1 MNRKKHSTPPAETL
15 NGCVRFR
22 RTVLFAAVLQAMLP
36 VLTAC
41 SDAVAGAQ
49 ATRAAQEAQAAHTP
63 AQKNAR
69 PRSPFRVDREAAPAP
84 QAATA
89 SRSPFRVDRETGGLS
104 PSPAPVSADD
114 LPSLGSDPAGDS
126 ADDMNASRQAVRLA
140 QEHRDAQQD
149 GAAPLASA
157 ASTAGALLQNTH
169 TGDAAA
175 SMARGMATGKA
186 NQTVQDWLSQFGNAR
201 VQLNADSDFSLK
213 NSALDLLHPWYETP
227 DDLFFSQGSLHRT
240 DSRGQANLGFGWRHW
255 TTGTAP
261 RGLFHGD
268 YMTGLNTFLDYDLSR
283 DHARMGI
290 GAEFWRDY
298 LKLGAN
304 VYHRLTSWKNSPDL
318 DDYEERP
325 ADGWDLRMEGWLP
338 SYPQL
343 GGRLTWEQY
352 YGNQVGLFGYDDLQ
366 SNPRALT
373 AGLTW
378 TPFPLM
384 TVSAGRRQGQH
395 GHFETEFGVNFTLNP
410 DLTWQ
415 QQTDPAA
422 VAAMRTLAGSR
433 HDFVERN
440 NNIVLEYRKKTVIAI
455 ALPERVEG
463 KSGMQYPLSVTV
475 SKAKYGLQDIVWD
488 DAAFLAAGGK
498 LTCTGST
505 ACTVT
510 MPPFHPGAE
519 NTYTVGAVAHDRK
532 GNESERAQ
540 TTLAVTGVGV
550 SAANSTLASQPD
562 TLLADGQSQ
571 TTVTVVLKSGDNQPA
586 TGLADQLALS
596 GELTPDGGLV
606 TRLRSLLRNRA
617 AAREPVL
624 TALKEDS
631 TQPGTYTA
639 TLTAG
644 TTAGKYALTLALS
657 GEPLLNAQVLLTD
670 TMADTSQ
677 SGLTADK
684 NQIAASDGT
693 DPQNRVTFTAT
704 LTDRDG
710 KPVSGEA
717 GRLKLATTAGVD
729 TARLTFSDLKESQ
742 PGIYT
747 GTLSSTLAVK
757 DLPVVLMIN
766 GKNSGKT
773 ATVTVTADDTSATPV
788 LTVTKNSAV
797 ADGQDADTLAVAVTD
812 KYTNPV
818 ENQAVTLSASP
829 ADVTFAATPVT
840 TGPDGKAQATL
851 TSLTPGDKA
860 ITATLANGNS
870 TQENVIFLPDP
881 NAMVNTLVVTDHA
894 GQTTDSLPVGTT
906 DASTFTVTAEVQ
918 DSSGHPA
925 PANLKVNWTLDQAT
939 CRVPAGTLKDASS
952 LTDTTGHA
960 VMTITSA
967 DPHQACDGLKVTA
980 VVDGATRSATATLKY
995 TADTASAKVDTVTM
1009 TSDHTV
1015 FLADGNDRAEYTA
1028 AVTDQYGNP
1037 VAGTAVNWTTTGG
1050 TLANAQTTTDPQGN
1064 TSGALTDTQAETVTV
1079 SAVAGTSQ
1087 PTAADK
1093 TVEFR
1098 TATLQDNTP
1107 DATEKPVGDGPGST
1121 FTFTATV
1128 MDNTGA
1134 PVKDAEIKWRQ
1145 DGGTDYRLSADT
1157 VRTDD
1162 QGQAQVTLTD
1172 PMHKATDR
1180 LTVTATY
1187 NGRSVGA
1194 DVAYVADATTA
1205 AVSALTLADPTVTT
1219 REANGTDAFTWNALV
1234 TDQYGNKVNKA
1245 DVTWSTD
1252 TAGTPPAQTT
1262 SQTGAT
1268 GEASTTLTSA
1278 TPVSNV
1284 HMQAKTAVQQTA
1296 YTSPVGVS
1304 FVVAGAATI
1313 TGAVTTDNSVADG
1326 ATADVVTITVTD
1338 PAGNP
1343 VTGVDLTADLSKSNG
1358 VQTTDGKTTWALD
1371 AAGKAT
1377 ISFTTTVAGTHSIA
1391 FTVPDSANA
1400 KAGAGTVNITFV
1412 AGPVDAAQSEVTVP
1426 VGAAVQGDPLELHL
1440 YARDANRN
1448 PVSAAQLDK
1457 VNVAIAATGTGVTL
1471 TATPQGD
1478 DTDATG
1484 PYRKYSLVPDT
1495 ASYATQAIRY
1505 NTVTVQVNGAN
1516 VGTQYHAA
1524 WSPDIVL
1531 DNGWPTATYENDAVS
1546 IIAQC
1551 STPIVVDTQVNVYI
1565 LGTAGKVDEP
1575 CGRDPATSLP
1585 VRVVATQTAPIEAAT
1600 ASYSGYSRYASWTST
1615 GTPFTKVESCG
1626 TSGCSESRNFTL
1638 KDTNYVNITSGTVLP
1653 NGNVLSSKPV
1663 TVSYSTDVGSTT
1675 SPAVVNIQLGVLDS
1689 DDKGKTSQTF
1699 SRSYGIGSYVSD
1711 VNNNIRISFYS
1722 RYSYT
1727 YGEVTLINATAW
1739 FDRFTLSKYD
1749 YSVTA
1754 ANCSHPTVEN
1764 YPYTS
1769 GGAQYDG
1776 WFVGNLSGF
1785 FADKAAVVNVPFT
1798 SGIKA
1803 MSAEISGLYLIT
1815 PQKGSAYPPRL
1826 AICTS
1831 TSFKTGTLSDK
1842 DQNIVAP
1849 HYLKYRRY

>member
-63 AQKNAR
+63 AQKNTR

-126 ADDMNASRQAVRLA
+126 TDDMNASRQAVRLA

-617 AAREPVL
+617 AASEPVL

-742 PGIYT
+742 PGVYT

-818 ENQAVTLSASP
+818 ENQAVTLGATP

-870 TQENVIFLPDP
+870 TQENVTFLPDP
-881 NAMVNTLVVTDHA
+881 NAVVNTLAVTDHA

-939 CRVPAGTLKDASS
+939 CRVPAGALKDASS
-952 LTDTTGHA
+952 LTDANGHA

-967 DPHQACDGLKVTA
+967 DPHKACDGLKVTA
-980 VVDGATRSATATLKY
+980 VVDGATRSAMATLKY

-1015 FLADGNDRAEYTA
+1015 FLADGNDSAEYTA

-1037 VAGTAVNWTTTGG
+1037 VAGTAVTWTTTGG

-1064 TSGALTDTQAETVTV
+1064 TSGTLTDTQAETVTV
-1079 SAVAGTSQ
+1079 SAAAGTSQ

-1128 MDNTGA
+1128 QDNTGA

-1180 LTVTATY
+1180 ITVTATY

-1234 TDQYGNKVNKA
+1234 TDQYGNKVKNA
-1245 DVTWSTD
+1245 DVTWSSD

-1268 GEASTTLTSA
+1268 GEASTTLVSA
-1278 TPVSNV
+1278 TAVSNV

-1304 FVVAGAATI
+1304 FVVQGAAAI

-1343 VTGVDLTADLSKSNG
+1343 VTGVDLTADLSKSDG
-1358 VQTTDGKTTWALD
+1358 VQTTDGKTT
-1371 AAGKAT
+1371 
-1377 ISFTTTVAGTHSIA
+1377 
-1391 FTVPDSANA
+1391 
-1400 KAGAGTVNITFV
+1400 
-1412 AGPVDAAQSEVTVP
+1412 
-1426 VGAAVQGDPLELHL
+1426 
-1440 YARDANRN
+1440 
-1448 PVSAAQLDK
+1448 
-1457 VNVAIAATGTGVTL
+1457 
-1471 TATPQGD
+1471 
-1478 DTDATG
+1478 
-1484 PYRKYSLVPDT
+1484 
-1495 ASYATQAIRY
+1495 
-1505 NTVTVQVNGAN
+1505 
-1516 VGTQYHAA
+1516 
-1524 WSPDIVL
+1524 
-1531 DNGWPTATYENDAVS
+1531 
-1546 IIAQC
+1546 
-1551 STPIVVDTQVNVYI
+1551 
-1565 LGTAGKVDEP
+1565 
-1575 CGRDPATSLP
+1575 
-1585 VRVVATQTAPIEAAT
+1585 
-1600 ASYSGYSRYASWTST
+1600 
-1615 GTPFTKVESCG
+1615 
-1626 TSGCSESRNFTL
+1626 
-1638 KDTNYVNITSGTVLP
+1638 
-1653 NGNVLSSKPV
+1653 
-1663 TVSYSTDVGSTT
+1663 
-1675 SPAVVNIQLGVLDS
+1675 
-1689 DDKGKTSQTF
+1689 
-1699 SRSYGIGSYVSD
+1699 
-1711 VNNNIRISFYS
+1711 
-1722 RYSYT
+1722 
-1727 YGEVTLINATAW
+1727 
-1739 FDRFTLSKYD
+1739 
-1749 YSVTA
+1749 
-1754 ANCSHPTVEN
+1754 
-1764 YPYTS
+1764 
-1769 GGAQYDG
+1769 
-1776 WFVGNLSGF
+1776 
-1785 FADKAAVVNVPFT
+1785 
-1798 SGIKA
+1798 
-1803 MSAEISGLYLIT
+1803 
-1815 PQKGSAYPPRL
+1815 
-1826 AICTS
+1826 
-1831 TSFKTGTLSDK
+1831 
-1842 DQNIVAP
+1842 
-1849 HYLKYRRY
+1849 

>member
-1 MNRKKHSTPPAETL
+1 
-15 NGCVRFR
+15 
-22 RTVLFAAVLQAMLP
+22 
-36 VLTAC
+36 
-41 SDAVAGAQ
+41 
-49 ATRAAQEAQAAHTP
+49 
-63 AQKNAR
+63 
-69 PRSPFRVDREAAPAP
+69 
-84 QAATA
+84 
-89 SRSPFRVDRETGGLS
+89 
-104 PSPAPVSADD
+104 
-114 LPSLGSDPAGDS
+114 
-126 ADDMNASRQAVRLA
+126 MNASRQAVRLA

-227 DDLFFSQGSLHRT
+227 DDLLFSQGSLHRT

-540 TTLAVTGVGV
+540 TTIAVTGVGV
-550 SAANSTLASQPD
+550 SAANSTLGAQPD

-571 TTVTVVLKSGDNQPA
+571 TTVTVVLRSGDNQPA

-717 GRLKLATTAGVD
+717 GRLKLATTAAGVD

-742 PGIYT
+742 PGVYT

-818 ENQAVTLSASP
+818 ENQAVTLSATP

-870 TQENVIFLPDP
+870 AQENVTFLPDP
-881 NAMVNTLVVTDHA
+881 NAVVNTLAVTDHA

-918 DSSGHPA
+918 DSSGNPA
-925 PANLKVNWTLDQAT
+925 PANLKVNWTLDQAS
-939 CRVPAGTLKDASS
+939 CPVPAGALKDASS
-952 LTDTTGHA
+952 LTDATGHT

-967 DPHQACDGLKVTA
+967 DPHKACDGLKVTA

-995 TADTASAKVDTVTM
+995 TADAASAKVDTVTM

-1015 FLADGNDRAEYTA
+1015 FLADGNDSAEYTA

-1037 VAGTAVNWTTTGG
+1037 VAGTAVTWTTTGG

-1064 TSGALTDTQAETVTV
+1064 TSGTLTDTQAETVTV
-1079 SAVAGTSQ
+1079 SAAAGTSAA
-1087 PTAADK
+1087 TAADK

-1121 FTFTATV
+1121 FTFTAAV
-1128 MDNTGA
+1128 KDNTGA

-1180 LTVTATY
+1180 ITVTATY

-1219 REANGTDAFTWNALV
+1219 RAADGTDAFTWNALV
-1234 TDQYGNKVNKA
+1234 TDQYGNKVKNA
-1245 DVTWSTD
+1245 TITWSTD

-1262 SQTGAT
+1262 SQTGNT

-1284 HMQAKTAVQQTA
+1284 HMLAKTAVQQTPF
-1296 YTSPVGVS
+1296 TSPVGVS
-1304 FVVAGAATI
+1304 FVVQDAATI
-1313 TGAVTTDNSVADG
+1313 TGTVTTDNSVADG
-1326 ATADVVTITVTD
+1326 ATADVVTISVTD

-1377 ISFTTTVAGTHSIA
+1377 ISFTTTVAGTHSIV
-1391 FTVPDSANA
+1391 FSVPDSANA
-1400 KAGAGTVNITFV
+1400 KAGSGAVNITFV

-1524 WSPDIVL
+1524 WSPDITLAKSNLPVYTDEEVRGIINGCAASIL
-1531 DNGWPTATYENDAVS
+1531 IDTRDPAAWAPYALGTPADGRPEWTCGPDPETGVVPPVEHGVITTLSHAVVVAESTARPSSIEKTTEVYRGIKKADNGKHTANIGTLTMNVNVWSTGNLTIDGTGISSSAPSAKCSVSRPDNATNPCYYEVAGGLAIPNKSSAYWSPTATGNIEPFVTDGASVNKVIYIPSEIHANGEATFKVGWGPTIIGLSEITYS
-1546 IIAQC
+1546 I
-1551 STPIVVDTQVNVYI
+1551 SLVR
-1565 LGTAGKVDEP
+1565 GTKAY
-1575 CGRDPATSLP
+1575 
-1585 VRVVATQTAPIEAAT
+1585 VVARADTYAKLVGLPPHAIIPDKVIPQISMYT
-1600 ASYSGYSRYASWTST
+1600 ASARAAPNTVAGTTIITITTPSGDGGS
-1615 GTPFTKVESCG
+1615 FT
-1626 TSGCSESRNFTL
+1626 
-1638 KDTNYVNITSGTVLP
+1638 TVP
-1653 NGNVLSSKPV
+1653 SV
-1663 TVSYSTDVGSTT
+1663 
-1675 SPAVVNIQLGVLDS
+1675 
-1689 DDKGKTSQTF
+1689 DD
-1699 SRSYGIGSYVSD
+1699 I
-1711 VNNNIRISFYS
+1711 
-1722 RYSYT
+1722 
-1727 YGEVTLINATAW
+1727 
-1739 FDRFTLSKYD
+1739 
-1749 YSVTA
+1749 
-1754 ANCSHPTVEN
+1754 
-1764 YPYTS
+1764 
-1769 GGAQYDG
+1769 DG
-1776 WFVGNLSGF
+1776 W
-1785 FADKAAVVNVPFT
+1785 
-1798 SGIKA
+1798 
-1803 MSAEISGLYLIT
+1803 
-1815 PQKGSAYPPRL
+1815 
-1826 AICTS
+1826 
-1831 TSFKTGTLSDK
+1831 
-1842 DQNIVAP
+1842 
-1849 HYLKYRRY
+1849 LKYY

>member
-1 MNRKKHSTPPAETL
+1 
-15 NGCVRFR
+15 
-22 RTVLFAAVLQAMLP
+22 
-36 VLTAC
+36 
-41 SDAVAGAQ
+41 
-49 ATRAAQEAQAAHTP
+49 
-63 AQKNAR
+63 
-69 PRSPFRVDREAAPAP
+69 
-84 QAATA
+84 
-89 SRSPFRVDRETGGLS
+89 
-104 PSPAPVSADD
+104 
-114 LPSLGSDPAGDS
+114 
-126 ADDMNASRQAVRLA
+126 
-140 QEHRDAQQD
+140 
-149 GAAPLASA
+149 
-157 ASTAGALLQNTH
+157 
-169 TGDAAA
+169 
-175 SMARGMATGKA
+175 
-186 NQTVQDWLSQFGNAR
+186 
-201 VQLNADSDFSLK
+201 
-213 NSALDLLHPWYETP
+213 
-227 DDLFFSQGSLHRT
+227 
-240 DSRGQANLGFGWRHW
+240 
-255 TTGTAP
+255 
-261 RGLFHGD
+261 
-268 YMTGLNTFLDYDLSR
+268 
-283 DHARMGI
+283 
-290 GAEFWRDY
+290 
-298 LKLGAN
+298 
-304 VYHRLTSWKNSPDL
+304 
-318 DDYEERP
+318 
-325 ADGWDLRMEGWLP
+325 
-338 SYPQL
+338 
-343 GGRLTWEQY
+343 
-352 YGNQVGLFGYDDLQ
+352 
-366 SNPRALT
+366 
-373 AGLTW
+373 
-378 TPFPLM
+378 
-384 TVSAGRRQGQH
+384 AGRRQGQNS
-395 GHFETEFGVNFTLNP
+395 HFETEFGVNFTLNP

-550 SAANSTLASQPD
+550 SAANSTLGAQPD

-571 TTVTVVLKSGDNQPA
+571 ATVTVVLKSGDNQPA

-617 AAREPVL
+617 AASEPVL

-818 ENQAVTLSASP
+818 ENQAVTLSATP

-870 TQENVIFLPDP
+870 TKENVTFLPDP
-881 NAMVNTLVVTDHA
+881 NAVVNTLAVTDHA

-939 CRVPAGTLKDASS
+939 CRVPAGALKDASS
-952 LTDTTGHA
+952 LTDANGHA

-980 VVDGATRSATATLKY
+980 VVDGATRSAMATLKY

-1015 FLADGNDRAEYTA
+1015 FLADGNDSAEYTA

-1037 VAGTAVNWTTTGG
+1037 VAGTAVTWTTTGG
-1050 TLANAQTTTDPQGN
+1050 TLANTQTTTDPQGN
-1064 TSGALTDTQAETVTV
+1064 TSGTLTDTQAETVTV
-1079 SAVAGTSQ
+1079 SAAAGTSQ

-1128 MDNTGA
+1128 KDNTGA

-1180 LTVTATY
+1180 ITVTATY

-1194 DVAYVADATTA
+1194 DVAYLADATTA

-1268 GEASTTLTSA
+1268 GEASTTLVSA
-1278 TPVSNV
+1278 TAVSNV
-1284 HMQAKTAVQQTA
+1284 HMQAKTAVQQTM

-1304 FVVAGAATI
+1304 FVVQGAATI
-1313 TGAVTTDNSVADG
+1313 TGAVTTDNSEADG

-1391 FTVPDSANA
+1391 FSVPDSANA

-1412 AGPVDAAQSEVTVP
+1412 AGPVDANNSTFIVP
-1426 VGAAVQGDPLELHL
+1426 VSATTEGNPLELWL
-1440 YARDANRN
+1440 YARDQHGN
-1448 PVSAAQLDK
+1448 PVRAATLVDTLLKVTPTAPGVTLDI
-1457 VNVAIAATGTGVTL
+1457 NRTGTG
-1471 TATPQGD
+1471 
-1478 DTDATG
+1478 TDARGEYT
-1484 PYRKYSLVPDT
+1484 KYSLQPWARSYIKAIRSNAVTVMYDG
-1495 ASYATQAIRY
+1495 ASIGTQAD
-1505 NTVTVQVNGAN
+1505 AK
-1516 VGTQYHAA
+1516 
-1524 WSPDIVL
+1524 WSPDIAFPTGGTAPHAPNILSSYDCDELKSIV
-1531 DNGWPTATYENDAVS
+1531 TATGTAQVTYSCYNGEITVFRSDKFNGHEGVDPVTGIQPRVILENVGAAAKNIWSAPRKLNYGDTSTDTYSWGQNTPSSDAATRLITLKHRSNGSETAPPTNVSPSYSVGGGYTYAPDVSKVMYGYRYNIKEQFLTWRDGSNYEGRRDYISGSYNCTVS
-1546 IIAQC
+1546 GNASACMITDVKPNTQFEIIKTKTGWWNYSLEGFDIKYTAATVTTRPLYKVTRTSLIPAATGLVTTYSAGNGLLYAPL
-1551 STPIVVDTQVNVYI
+1551 STDTYGLNYTHTSEGYQYDHVDTKDWSEASRTTHQVVDI
-1565 LGTAGKVDEP
+1565 
-1575 CGRDPATSLP
+1575 
-1585 VRVVATQTAPIEAAT
+1585 
-1600 ASYSGYSRYASWTST
+1600 
-1615 GTPFTKVESCG
+1615 
-1626 TSGCSESRNFTL
+1626 
-1638 KDTNYVNITSGTVLP
+1638 
-1653 NGNVLSSKPV
+1653 
-1663 TVSYSTDVGSTT
+1663 
-1675 SPAVVNIQLGVLDS
+1675 
-1689 DDKGKTSQTF
+1689 
-1699 SRSYGIGSYVSD
+1699 
-1711 VNNNIRISFYS
+1711 
-1722 RYSYT
+1722 
-1727 YGEVTLINATAW
+1727 
-1739 FDRFTLSKYD
+1739 
-1749 YSVTA
+1749 SVT
-1754 ANCSHPTVEN
+1754 
-1764 YPYTS
+1764 
-1769 GGAQYDG
+1769 D
-1776 WFVGNLSGF
+1776 
-1785 FADKAAVVNVPFT
+1785 
-1798 SGIKA
+1798 
-1803 MSAEISGLYLIT
+1803 
-1815 PQKGSAYPPRL
+1815 
-1826 AICTS
+1826 
-1831 TSFKTGTLSDK
+1831 GTLS
-1842 DQNIVAP
+1842 
-1849 HYLKYRRY
+1849 L

>member
-1 MNRKKHSTPPAETL
+1 
-15 NGCVRFR
+15 
-22 RTVLFAAVLQAMLP
+22 
-36 VLTAC
+36 
-41 SDAVAGAQ
+41 
-49 ATRAAQEAQAAHTP
+49 
-63 AQKNAR
+63 
-69 PRSPFRVDREAAPAP
+69 
-84 QAATA
+84 
-89 SRSPFRVDRETGGLS
+89 
-104 PSPAPVSADD
+104 
-114 LPSLGSDPAGDS
+114 
-126 ADDMNASRQAVRLA
+126 
-140 QEHRDAQQD
+140 
-149 GAAPLASA
+149 
-157 ASTAGALLQNTH
+157 
-169 TGDAAA
+169 
-175 SMARGMATGKA
+175 
-186 NQTVQDWLSQFGNAR
+186 
-201 VQLNADSDFSLK
+201 
-213 NSALDLLHPWYETP
+213 
-227 DDLFFSQGSLHRT
+227 
-240 DSRGQANLGFGWRHW
+240 
-255 TTGTAP
+255 
-261 RGLFHGD
+261 
-268 YMTGLNTFLDYDLSR
+268 
-283 DHARMGI
+283 
-290 GAEFWRDY
+290 
-298 LKLGAN
+298 
-304 VYHRLTSWKNSPDL
+304 
-318 DDYEERP
+318 
-325 ADGWDLRMEGWLP
+325 
-338 SYPQL
+338 
-343 GGRLTWEQY
+343 
-352 YGNQVGLFGYDDLQ
+352 
-366 SNPRALT
+366 
-373 AGLTW
+373 
-378 TPFPLM
+378 
-384 TVSAGRRQGQH
+384 
-395 GHFETEFGVNFTLNP
+395 
-410 DLTWQ
+410 
-415 QQTDPAA
+415 
-422 VAAMRTLAGSR
+422 
-433 HDFVERN
+433 
-440 NNIVLEYRKKTVIAI
+440 
-455 ALPERVEG
+455 
-463 KSGMQYPLSVTV
+463 
-475 SKAKYGLQDIVWD
+475 
-488 DAAFLAAGGK
+488 AFLAAGGK

-550 SAANSTLASQPD
+550 SAANSTLGAQPD

-617 AAREPVL
+617 AASEPVL

-717 GRLKLATTAGVD
+717 GRLKLATTTAGVD

-742 PGIYT
+742 PGVYT

-818 ENQAVTLSASP
+818 ENQAVTLSATP

-870 TQENVIFLPDP
+870 AQENVTFLPDP
-881 NAMVNTLVVTDHA
+881 NAVVNTLAVTDHA

-906 DASTFTVTAEVQ
+906 DASAFTVTAEVQ

-925 PANLKVNWTLDQAT
+925 PANLKVNWTLDQAS
-939 CRVPAGTLKDASS
+939 CPVPAGALKDASS
-952 LTDTTGHA
+952 LTDATGHA

-967 DPHQACDGLKVTA
+967 DPHKACDGLKVTA

-995 TADTASAKVDTVTM
+995 TADAASAKVDTVTM

-1015 FLADGNDRAEYTA
+1015 FLADGKDSAEYTA
-1028 AVTDQYGNP
+1028 AVTDAYGNP
-1037 VAGTAVNWTTTGG
+1037 VATTVNWTTTGG

-1064 TSGALTDTQAETVTV
+1064 TSGTLTDTQAETVTV
-1079 SAVAGTSQ
+1079 SAAAGTSAA
-1087 PTAADK
+1087 TAADK

-1098 TATLQDNTP
+1098 TATLRDNTP

-1121 FTFTATV
+1121 FTFTASV

-1180 LTVTATY
+1180 ITVTATY

-1194 DVAYVADATTA
+1194 DVEYVADATTA

-1219 REANGTDAFTWNALV
+1219 RAADGTDAFTWNALV

-1245 DVTWSTD
+1245 AVTWSTD

-1262 SQTGAT
+1262 SQTGNT

-1284 HMQAKTAVQQTA
+1284 HMLAKTAVQQTPF
-1296 YTSPVGVS
+1296 TSPVGVS
-1304 FVVAGAATI
+1304 FVVQDAATI
-1313 TGAVTTDNSVADG
+1313 TGTVTTDNSVADG
-1326 ATADVVTITVTD
+1326 ATADVVTISVTD

-1377 ISFTTTVAGTHSIA
+1377 ISFTTTVAGTHSIV
-1391 FTVPDSANA
+1391 FSVPASANA
-1400 KAGAGTVNITFV
+1400 KAGASTVSITFV

-1495 ASYATQAIRY
+1495 ASYETQAIRY

-1516 VGTQYHAA
+1516 VGTEYHAA
-1524 WSPDIVL
+1524 WSPDIDL
-1531 DNGWPTATYENDAVS
+1531 NTIPTAYTANETKALVYGCPD
-1546 IIAQC
+1546 
-1551 STPIVVDTQVNVYI
+1551 PLLVVTQLDGSASVYAKR
-1565 LGTAGKVDEP
+1565 TAPFETR
-1575 CGRDPATSLP
+1575 CGNDPATSIEP
-1585 VRVVATQTAPIEAAT
+1585 RVKVQSAAQPGKGDITTSIAPWNTINGWSSTGEINASYGAGDYTTVWYRDWHVTYTAAT
-1600 ASYSGYSRYASWTST
+1600 GAAAPLKDNPDIKLYAS
-1615 GTPFTKVESCG
+1615 TP
-1626 TSGCSESRNFTL
+1626 
-1638 KDTNYVNITSGTVLP
+1638 
-1653 NGNVLSSKPV
+1653 
-1663 TVSYSTDVGSTT
+1663 
-1675 SPAVVNIQLGVLDS
+1675 
-1689 DDKGKTSQTF
+1689 
-1699 SRSYGIGSYVSD
+1699 
-1711 VNNNIRISFYS
+1711 
-1722 RYSYT
+1722 
-1727 YGEVTLINATAW
+1727 
-1739 FDRFTLSKYD
+1739 TLSGK
-1749 YSVTA
+1749 
-1754 ANCSHPTVEN
+1754 
-1764 YPYTS
+1764 
-1769 GGAQYDG
+1769 
-1776 WFVGNLSGF
+1776 
-1785 FADKAAVVNVPFT
+1785 
-1798 SGIKA
+1798 
-1803 MSAEISGLYLIT
+1803 EISGTNLPTVYVRLGMGVAKGNTYPTTSYATIGDYKVPVVVDAGQYFALPGILEFKNFFEIHKTASSWGHYSLSAIHGVISVFPSGSTVMLVPIDGDDSVLAGT
-1815 PQKGSAYPPRL
+1815 PVAGRYWYSEALVDATAGSGARWTLFIPGQ
-1826 AICTS
+1826 
-1831 TSFKTGTLSDK
+1831 TGPTKQQIFWKEWWNDDFGS
-1842 DQNIVAP
+1842 NGWASNWTNP
-1849 HYLKYRRY
+1849 HYYFSYISL

>member
-22 RTVLFAAVLQAMLP
+22 RTLLFAAVLQAMLP

-41 SDAVAGAQ
+41 SDAVSSTQ
-49 ATRAAQEAQAAHTP
+49 TTRAAQAAQAAHAP

-69 PRSPFRVDREAAPAP
+69 P
-84 QAATA
+84 
-89 SRSPFRVDRETGGLS
+89 RSPFRVDRETGGLS
-104 PSPAPVSADD
+104 PSPAPVAADD

-126 ADDMNASRQAVRLA
+126 TDDMNASRQAVRLA

-149 GAAPLASA
+149 GAASLASA

-255 TTGTAP
+255 TTGTATHGP
-261 RGLFHGD
+261 LHGD

-283 DHARMGI
+283 AHARLGV

-304 VYHRLTSWKNSPDL
+304 AYHRLTGWKNSPDL

-325 ADGWDLRMEGWLP
+325 ANGWDLRMEGWLP

-343 GGRLTWEQY
+343 GTKLEYEQY
-352 YGNQVGLFGYDDLQ
+352 YGNQVALFDTDHLQ
-366 SNPRALT
+366 KDPGALT

-384 TVSAGRRQGQH
+384 TVSAGRRQGQNS
-395 GHFETEFGVNFTLNP
+395 HFETEFGVNFTLNP

-488 DAAFLAAGGK
+488 DADFLAAGGK

-550 SAANSTLASQPD
+550 SATNSTLGAQPD

-571 TTVTVVLKSGDNQPA
+571 ATVTVVLKSGDNQPV

-596 GELTPDGGLV
+596 GKLTPDSGLV

-617 AAREPVL
+617 AASEPVL

-742 PGIYT
+742 PGVYT

-797 ADGQDADTLAVAVTD
+797 ANGQDADTLAVAVTD

-818 ENQAVTLSASP
+818 ENQAVTLSATP

-870 TQENVIFLPDP
+870 TQENVTFLPDP
-881 NAMVNTLVVTDHA
+881 NAVVNTLAVTDHA

-906 DASTFTVTAEVQ
+906 DASAFTVTAEVQ

-952 LTDTTGHA
+952 LTDANGHA

-967 DPHQACDGLKVTA
+967 DPHKACDGLKVTA

-995 TADTASAKVDTVTM
+995 TADAASAKVDTVTM

-1015 FLADGNDRAEYTA
+1015 FLADGKDSAEYTA

-1037 VAGTAVNWTTTGG
+1037 VSGTAVRWTTTGG
-1050 TLANAQTTTDPQGN
+1050 KLANAQTTTDPQGN
-1064 TSGALTDTQAETVTV
+1064 VSNTLTDTQAETVTV
-1079 SAVAGTSQ
+1079 SAAAGTS
-1087 PTAADK
+1087 AAKDADK
-1093 TVEFR
+1093 TVDFR
-1098 TATLQDNTP
+1098 TITLQSITP
-1107 DATEKPVGDGPGST
+1107 DATEKPVGDGPNST

-1128 MDNTGA
+1128 TDSAGNS
-1134 PVKDAEIKWRQ
+1134 VKGAEIKWKQ

-1162 QGQAQVTLTD
+1162 QGQAKVTLTD
-1172 PMHKATDR
+1172 PGHKPKDVI
-1180 LTVTATY
+1180 TVTASY
-1187 NGRSVGA
+1187 NGTDKTAGVAYRA
-1194 DVAYVADATTA
+1194 DVATA

-1234 TDQYGNKVNKA
+1234 TDQYGNKVNNA

-1252 TAGTPPAQTT
+1252 TPNLRPVQTT
-1262 SQTGAT
+1262 NKTGNT
-1268 GEASTTLTSA
+1268 GEAVNTLVSTTA
-1278 TPVSNV
+1278 VSNV
-1284 HMQAKTAVQQTA
+1284 HMQAKTAVQPTP

-1304 FVVAGAATI
+1304 FVVQGAASI
-1313 TGAVTTDNSVADG
+1313 TGTVTTDNSVADG
-1326 ATADVVTITVTD
+1326 ATADVVTIAVTD
-1338 PAGNP
+1338 PNGNP
-1343 VTGVDLTADLSKSNG
+1343 VTGVDLTADLSKANG
-1358 VQTTDGKTTWALD
+1358 VQTTDGKTKRTLD
-1371 AAGKAT
+1371 TAGKAT
-1377 ISFTTTVAGTHSIA
+1377 FSFTATAAGTYSIG
-1391 FTVPDSANA
+1391 FSVPDSAKA
-1400 KAGAGTVNITFV
+1400 KAGSGTVNITFV
-1412 AGPVDAAQSEVTVP
+1412 AGPVVAAQSMVTVP

-1440 YARDANRN
+1440 YARDANGKD
-1448 PVSAAQLDK
+1448 VSVTDQGSN
-1457 VNVAIAATGTGVTL
+1457 NVVIAATGTGVTL
-1471 TATPQGD
+1471 TATPQGEGVD
-1478 DTDATG
+1478 NDG
-1484 PYRKYSLVPDT
+1484 HYWKYSLVPDT

-1505 NTVTVQVNGAN
+1505 NTVTVAVNGAK
-1516 VGTQYHAA
+1516 VGTEFQAE
-1524 WSPDIVL
+1524 WSPDVVL
-1531 DNGWPTATYENDAVS
+1531 GGGDSLPYSMTEVQDIIKTCTDPILVLPQNGTANKLVYTSLPASTRIQCGADVATGLRPTIYLQSATAPTEATIQATVTGEPKGIFSTQASVDAAAPGTAKGFTASAVLTVDVTRTGGVKYVDGVYVVKGQPQTPFATGTDHGHR
-1546 IIAQC
+1546 IAYINYVPSLGLTDQTPP
-1551 STPIVVDTQVNVYI
+1551 STTHGYI
-1565 LGTAGKVDEP
+1565 AAAGTAGLHYMSYDPTEDVTVISHAITIRVDGSYDVADDTAGMLATVTNMRAKFDIMP
-1575 CGRDPATSLP
+1575 GYIGRVYAEQTSILP
-1585 VRVVATQTAPIEAAT
+1585 VEGLRIGVDDSHLPEYMYSDTAKSAFSIVSSNLRRDATTTYQTMTADDLFGSAT
-1600 ASYSGYSRYASWTST
+1600 H
-1615 GTPFTKVESCG
+1615 
-1626 TSGCSESRNFTL
+1626 
-1638 KDTNYVNITSGTVLP
+1638 
-1653 NGNVLSSKPV
+1653 
-1663 TVSYSTDVGSTT
+1663 
-1675 SPAVVNIQLGVLDS
+1675 PA
-1689 DDKGKTSQTF
+1689 
-1699 SRSYGIGSYVSD
+1699 
-1711 VNNNIRISFYS
+1711 
-1722 RYSYT
+1722 
-1727 YGEVTLINATAW
+1727 
-1739 FDRFTLSKYD
+1739 
-1749 YSVTA
+1749 
-1754 ANCSHPTVEN
+1754 
-1764 YPYTS
+1764 
-1769 GGAQYDG
+1769 
-1776 WFVGNLSGF
+1776 LSGVWRF
-1785 FADKAAVVNVPFT
+1785 YMDV
-1798 SGIKA
+1798 
-1803 MSAEISGLYLIT
+1803 
-1815 PQKGSAYPPRL
+1815 Q
-1826 AICTS
+1826 
-1831 TSFKTGTLSDK
+1831 
-1842 DQNIVAP
+1842 
-1849 HYLKYRRY
+1849 

>member
-1 MNRKKHSTPPAETL
+1 
-15 NGCVRFR
+15 
-22 RTVLFAAVLQAMLP
+22 
-36 VLTAC
+36 
-41 SDAVAGAQ
+41 
-49 ATRAAQEAQAAHTP
+49 
-63 AQKNAR
+63 
-69 PRSPFRVDREAAPAP
+69 
-84 QAATA
+84 
-89 SRSPFRVDRETGGLS
+89 
-104 PSPAPVSADD
+104 
-114 LPSLGSDPAGDS
+114 
-126 ADDMNASRQAVRLA
+126 
-140 QEHRDAQQD
+140 
-149 GAAPLASA
+149 
-157 ASTAGALLQNTH
+157 
-169 TGDAAA
+169 
-175 SMARGMATGKA
+175 
-186 NQTVQDWLSQFGNAR
+186 
-201 VQLNADSDFSLK
+201 
-213 NSALDLLHPWYETP
+213 
-227 DDLFFSQGSLHRT
+227 
-240 DSRGQANLGFGWRHW
+240 
-255 TTGTAP
+255 
-261 RGLFHGD
+261 
-268 YMTGLNTFLDYDLSR
+268 
-283 DHARMGI
+283 
-290 GAEFWRDY
+290 
-298 LKLGAN
+298 
-304 VYHRLTSWKNSPDL
+304 
-318 DDYEERP
+318 
-325 ADGWDLRMEGWLP
+325 
-338 SYPQL
+338 
-343 GGRLTWEQY
+343 
-352 YGNQVGLFGYDDLQ
+352 
-366 SNPRALT
+366 
-373 AGLTW
+373 
-378 TPFPLM
+378 
-384 TVSAGRRQGQH
+384 
-395 GHFETEFGVNFTLNP
+395 
-410 DLTWQ
+410 
-415 QQTDPAA
+415 
-422 VAAMRTLAGSR
+422 
-433 HDFVERN
+433 
-440 NNIVLEYRKKTVIAI
+440 
-455 ALPERVEG
+455 
-463 KSGMQYPLSVTV
+463 
-475 SKAKYGLQDIVWD
+475 
-488 DAAFLAAGGK
+488 
-498 LTCTGST
+498 
-505 ACTVT
+505 
-510 MPPFHPGAE
+510 
-519 NTYTVGAVAHDRK
+519 
-532 GNESERAQ
+532 
-540 TTLAVTGVGV
+540 
-550 SAANSTLASQPD
+550 
-562 TLLADGQSQ
+562 
-571 TTVTVVLKSGDNQPA
+571 
-586 TGLADQLALS
+586 
-596 GELTPDGGLV
+596 
-606 TRLRSLLRNRA
+606 
-617 AAREPVL
+617 
-624 TALKEDS
+624 
-631 TQPGTYTA
+631 
-639 TLTAG
+639 
-644 TTAGKYALTLALS
+644 
-657 GEPLLNAQVLLTD
+657 
-670 TMADTSQ
+670 
-677 SGLTADK
+677 
-684 NQIAASDGT
+684 
-693 DPQNRVTFTAT
+693 
-704 LTDRDG
+704 
-710 KPVSGEA
+710 A

-818 ENQAVTLSASP
+818 ENQAVTLGATP

-870 TQENVIFLPDP
+870 TQENVTFLPDP
-881 NAMVNTLVVTDHA
+881 NAVVNTLAVTDHA

-918 DSSGHPA
+918 DSSGNPA

-952 LTDTTGHA
+952 LTDANGHA

-980 VVDGATRSATATLKY
+980 VVDGATRSAMATLKY

-1015 FLADGNDRAEYTA
+1015 FLADGKDSAEYTA

-1037 VAGTAVNWTTTGG
+1037 VAGTAVTWTTTGG

-1064 TSGALTDTQAETVTV
+1064 TTGTLTDTQAETVTV
-1079 SAVAGTSQ
+1079 SAAAGTSQ

-1128 MDNTGA
+1128 KDNTGA

-1172 PMHKATDR
+1172 PMHKAKDR
-1180 LTVTATY
+1180 ITVTAMY
-1187 NGRSVGA
+1187 NGRSLGT
-1194 DVAYVADATTA
+1194 DVAYLADATTA

-1268 GEASTTLTSA
+1268 GEASTTLVSA

-1284 HMQAKTAVQQTA
+1284 HMLAKTAVQQTA

-1304 FVVAGAATI
+1304 FVVQGAATI

-1343 VTGVDLTADLSKSNG
+1343 VTGVDLTADLSKSDG

-1377 ISFTTTVAGTHSIA
+1377 ISFTTTVSGTHSIA

-1471 TATPQGD
+1471 TATKTGD

-1505 NTVTVQVNGAN
+1505 NTVTVQVDGAN
-1516 VGTQYHAA
+1516 VGTQ
-1524 WSPDIVL
+1524 
-1531 DNGWPTATYENDAVS
+1531 
-1546 IIAQC
+1546 
-1551 STPIVVDTQVNVYI
+1551 
-1565 LGTAGKVDEP
+1565 
-1575 CGRDPATSLP
+1575 
-1585 VRVVATQTAPIEAAT
+1585 
-1600 ASYSGYSRYASWTST
+1600 
-1615 GTPFTKVESCG
+1615 
-1626 TSGCSESRNFTL
+1626 
-1638 KDTNYVNITSGTVLP
+1638 
-1653 NGNVLSSKPV
+1653 
-1663 TVSYSTDVGSTT
+1663 
-1675 SPAVVNIQLGVLDS
+1675 
-1689 DDKGKTSQTF
+1689 
-1699 SRSYGIGSYVSD
+1699 
-1711 VNNNIRISFYS
+1711 
-1722 RYSYT
+1722 
-1727 YGEVTLINATAW
+1727 
-1739 FDRFTLSKYD
+1739 
-1749 YSVTA
+1749 
-1754 ANCSHPTVEN
+1754 
-1764 YPYTS
+1764 
-1769 GGAQYDG
+1769 
-1776 WFVGNLSGF
+1776 
-1785 FADKAAVVNVPFT
+1785 
-1798 SGIKA
+1798 
-1803 MSAEISGLYLIT
+1803 
-1815 PQKGSAYPPRL
+1815 
-1826 AICTS
+1826 
-1831 TSFKTGTLSDK
+1831 
-1842 DQNIVAP
+1842 
-1849 HYLKYRRY
+1849 

>member
-22 RTVLFAAVLQAMLP
+22 RTLLFAAVLQAMLP
-36 VLTAC
+36 ALTAC
-41 SDAVAGAQ
+41 SDAVTSAQ
-49 ATRAAQEAQAAHTP
+49 ATRAAQEAQAAHAP

-69 PRSPFRVDREAAPAP
+69 PRSPFRVDREA
-84 QAATA
+84 
-89 SRSPFRVDRETGGLS
+89 GGIS
-104 PSPAPVSADD
+104 PSPAPVAADD

-126 ADDMNASRQAVRLA
+126 TDDMNASRQSIRLA
-140 QEHRDAQQD
+140 QEHRDAQQG
-149 GAAPLASA
+149 GAATLASA

-255 TTGTAP
+255 TTGTATHGP
-261 RGLFHGD
+261 LHGD

-283 DHARMGI
+283 AHARLGV

-304 VYHRLTSWKNSPDL
+304 AYHRLTSWKNSPDL

-325 ADGWDLRMEGWLP
+325 ANGWDLRMEGWLP

-352 YGNQVGLFGYDDLQ
+352 YGNQVALFDTDHLQ
-366 SNPRALT
+366 KDPGALT

-384 TVSAGRRQGQH
+384 TVSAGRRQGQNS
-395 GHFETEFGVNFTLNP
+395 HFETEFGVNFTLNP

-505 ACTVT
+505 ACTIT

-550 SAANSTLASQPD
+550 SATNSTFGAQPD

-571 TTVTVVLKSGDNQPA
+571 ATVTVVLKSGDNQPV

-596 GELTPDGGLV
+596 GKLTPDGGLV
-606 TRLRSLLRNRA
+606 TRLRSLLRNRTA
-617 AAREPVL
+617 ASEPVL

-631 TQPGTYTA
+631 TRPGTYTS

-670 TMADTSQ
+670 TMADIGQ

-818 ENQAVTLSASP
+818 ENQAVTLSATP
-829 ADVTFAATPVT
+829 ADVTFAAPPVT
-840 TGPDGKAQATL
+840 TGPDGKAQATV

-870 TQENVIFLPDP
+870 TKENVTFLPDP
-881 NAMVNTLVVTDHA
+881 NAVVNTLAVTDHA

-939 CRVPAGTLKDASS
+939 CRVPAGALKEASS
-952 LTDTTGHA
+952 LTDANGHA

-967 DPHQACDGLKVTA
+967 DPHKACDGLKVTA

-995 TADTASAKVDTVTM
+995 TADAASAKVDTVTM

-1015 FLADGNDRAEYTA
+1015 FLADGKDRAEYTA

-1037 VAGTAVNWTTTGG
+1037 VATTVNWTTTGG
-1050 TLANAQTTTDPQGN
+1050 TLTNAQTPTDPQGN
-1064 TSGALTDTQAETVTV
+1064 ASSALTSTQAAAGVTV
-1079 SAVAGTSQ
+1079 SAAAGTSAAK
-1087 PTAADK
+1087 AADK
-1093 TVEFR
+1093 TVDFR
-1098 TATLQDNTP
+1098 TITLQSITP
-1107 DATEKPVGDGPGST
+1107 DATEKPVGDGPNST

-1128 MDNTGA
+1128 TDSAGN
-1134 PVKDAEIKWRQ
+1134 PVKGAEIKWKQ

-1157 VRTDD
+1157 GHTDD
-1162 QGQAQVTLTD
+1162 QGKAKVTLTD
-1172 PMHKATDR
+1172 PGHKPKDVI
-1180 LTVTATY
+1180 TVTASY
-1187 NGRSVGA
+1187 NGTDKTAGVAYRA
-1194 DVAYVADATTA
+1194 DVATA
-1205 AVSALTLADPTVTT
+1205 AVSALTLADPNKTT

-1234 TDQYGNKVNKA
+1234 TDQYGNKVNNA

-1252 TAGTPPAQTT
+1252 TPNLQPVQTT
-1262 SQTGAT
+1262 NKTGNT
-1268 GEASTTLTSA
+1268 GEAVNTLVSTTA
-1278 TPVSNV
+1278 VSNV
-1284 HMQAKTAVQQTA
+1284 HMLAKTAVQT
-1296 YTSPVGVS
+1296 TPLRSSVGVS
-1304 FVVAGAATI
+1304 FVAQGASTI
-1313 TGAVTTDNSVADG
+1313 TGTVTTDNSVADG
-1326 ATADVVTITVTD
+1326 ATADVVTITVTT
-1338 PAGNP
+1338 PAGKP

-1358 VQTTDGKTTWALD
+1358 VQTTDGKTSWALD

-1377 ISFTTTVAGTHSIA
+1377 ISFITTVAGTHSIA
-1391 FTVPDSANA
+1391 FSVPDSANA
-1400 KAGAGTVNITFV
+1400 KAGTGTVSITFV
-1412 AGPVDAAQSEVTVP
+1412 AGPVNAAQSMVTVP

-1505 NTVTVQVNGAN
+1505 NTVTVQVDGAKI
-1516 VGTQYHAA
+1516 GTEYHAS
-1524 WSPDIVL
+1524 WSPDVVLGGGDALPYTMDEVQDIITTCHDPILVLPQNGYANKLVYTPLPASTRIQCGTDRATNTRPYITLQNAYTPTEATINATVTSTPRGTYTSNASVDPGAPGTNKSLSAGATLHVNAGLSGGVRYDGSVYIVKGQPKYPFANATKNGHPAASIMLNPVLRL
-1531 DNGWPTATYENDAVS
+1531 DTGRSPTTGTGYSYDAGSVDAVYMQYNTGVGRMELAYDTRIGVS
-1546 IIAQC
+1546 GSYDVTADATG
-1551 STPIVVDTQVNVYI
+1551 SKATVDRMDVEVS
-1565 LGTAGKVDEP
+1565 VDP
-1575 CGRDPATSLP
+1575 GRDPNGKTP
-1585 VRVVATQTAPIEAAT
+1585 VLVVADA
-1600 ASYSGYSRYASWTST
+1600 
-1615 GTPFTKVESCG
+1615 
-1626 TSGCSESRNFTL
+1626 
-1638 KDTNYVNITSGTVLP
+1638 
-1653 NGNVLSSKPV
+1653 
-1663 TVSYSTDVGSTT
+1663 TDVAKCGAGSISRVLEST
-1675 SPAVVNIQLGVLDS
+1675 PAKSAYTCVGLTNP
-1689 DDKGKTSQTF
+1689 
-1699 SRSYGIGSYVSD
+1699 GS
-1711 VNNNIRISFYS
+1711 
-1722 RYSYT
+1722 
-1727 YGEVTLINATAW
+1727 L
-1739 FDRFTLSKYD
+1739 
-1749 YSVTA
+1749 YSVKRKISA
-1754 ANCSHPTVEN
+1754 DDLFGSANHP
-1764 YPYTS
+1764 
-1769 GGAQYDG
+1769 A
-1776 WFVGNLSGF
+1776 LSGVWQF
-1785 FADKAAVVNVPFT
+1785 YMDV
-1798 SGIKA
+1798 
-1803 MSAEISGLYLIT
+1803 
-1815 PQKGSAYPPRL
+1815 Q
-1826 AICTS
+1826 
-1831 TSFKTGTLSDK
+1831 
-1842 DQNIVAP
+1842 
-1849 HYLKYRRY
+1849 

>member
-1 MNRKKHSTPPAETL
+1 
-15 NGCVRFR
+15 
-22 RTVLFAAVLQAMLP
+22 
-36 VLTAC
+36 
-41 SDAVAGAQ
+41 
-49 ATRAAQEAQAAHTP
+49 
-63 AQKNAR
+63 
-69 PRSPFRVDREAAPAP
+69 
-84 QAATA
+84 
-89 SRSPFRVDRETGGLS
+89 
-104 PSPAPVSADD
+104 
-114 LPSLGSDPAGDS
+114 
-126 ADDMNASRQAVRLA
+126 
-140 QEHRDAQQD
+140 
-149 GAAPLASA
+149 
-157 ASTAGALLQNTH
+157 
-169 TGDAAA
+169 
-175 SMARGMATGKA
+175 
-186 NQTVQDWLSQFGNAR
+186 
-201 VQLNADSDFSLK
+201 
-213 NSALDLLHPWYETP
+213 
-227 DDLFFSQGSLHRT
+227 
-240 DSRGQANLGFGWRHW
+240 
-255 TTGTAP
+255 
-261 RGLFHGD
+261 
-268 YMTGLNTFLDYDLSR
+268 
-283 DHARMGI
+283 
-290 GAEFWRDY
+290 
-298 LKLGAN
+298 
-304 VYHRLTSWKNSPDL
+304 
-318 DDYEERP
+318 
-325 ADGWDLRMEGWLP
+325 
-338 SYPQL
+338 
-343 GGRLTWEQY
+343 
-352 YGNQVGLFGYDDLQ
+352 
-366 SNPRALT
+366 
-373 AGLTW
+373 
-378 TPFPLM
+378 
-384 TVSAGRRQGQH
+384 
-395 GHFETEFGVNFTLNP
+395 
-410 DLTWQ
+410 
-415 QQTDPAA
+415 
-422 VAAMRTLAGSR
+422 
-433 HDFVERN
+433 
-440 NNIVLEYRKKTVIAI
+440 
-455 ALPERVEG
+455 
-463 KSGMQYPLSVTV
+463 
-475 SKAKYGLQDIVWD
+475 
-488 DAAFLAAGGK
+488 
-498 LTCTGST
+498 
-505 ACTVT
+505 
-510 MPPFHPGAE
+510 
-519 NTYTVGAVAHDRK
+519 
-532 GNESERAQ
+532 
-540 TTLAVTGVGV
+540 
-550 SAANSTLASQPD
+550 
-562 TLLADGQSQ
+562 
-571 TTVTVVLKSGDNQPA
+571 
-586 TGLADQLALS
+586 LS

-617 AAREPVL
+617 AASEPVL

-818 ENQAVTLSASP
+818 ENQTVTLSATP

-870 TQENVIFLPDP
+870 AKENVTFLPDP
-881 NAMVNTLVVTDHA
+881 NAVVNTLAVTDHA

-906 DASTFTVTAEVQ
+906 DASAFTVTAEVQ
-918 DSSGHPA
+918 DSSGNPA
-925 PANLKVNWTLDQAT
+925 PANLKVNWTLDQAS

-952 LTDTTGHA
+952 LTDANGHA

-995 TADTASAKVDTVTM
+995 TADAASAKVDTVTM

-1015 FLADGNDRAEYTA
+1015 FLADGNDSAEYTA
-1028 AVTDQYGNP
+1028 VVTDQYGNP
-1037 VAGTAVNWTTTGG
+1037 VSGTAVTWTTTGG
-1050 TLANAQTTTDPQGN
+1050 TLANTQTTTDPQGN
-1064 TSGALTDTQAETVTV
+1064 TSGTLTSTQQAPAVTV
-1079 SAVAGTSQ
+1079 SAAAGTSQ

-1098 TATLQDNTP
+1098 IATLQNNTP

-1128 MDNTGA
+1128 KDNTGA

-1180 LTVTATY
+1180 ITVTATY
-1187 NGRSVGA
+1187 SGKSVGA

-1219 REANGTDAFTWNALV
+1219 RAADGTDAFTWNALV
-1234 TDQYGNKVNKA
+1234 TDQYGNKVKNA

-1252 TAGTPPAQTT
+1252 TAGTPPTQTT

-1268 GEASTTLTSA
+1268 GEASTTLVSA
-1278 TPVSNV
+1278 TAVSNV
-1284 HMQAKTAVQQTA
+1284 HMQAKTAVQQTE

-1304 FVVAGAATI
+1304 FVVQGAATI
-1313 TGAVTTDNSVADG
+1313 TGAVTTDNSEADG

-1377 ISFTTTVAGTHSIA
+1377 ISFTTTVAGTHSIM
-1391 FTVPDSANA
+1391 FSVPDSANA
-1400 KAGAGTVNITFV
+1400 NASAGTVNLTFV

-1471 TATPQGD
+1471 TATKTGD

-1524 WSPDIVL
+1524 WSPDIDLTQNPAAYTTEEVSDIARQCQEPVL
-1531 DNGWPTATYENDAVS
+1531 VVEQDDGSMAVFSEVNGPVEFHCRLDVATGVIPKVFASDSTKVDTGFIKHSFPSEGPGWVRSNYAISSSDDAGDYRFSATYEWHGSVTYNGAAHPDKGNANIALYRAMPLVNNRQPAYEYTTHLIQAAIAKDNGGAPSGDGHYISQRTRNIDHILPSESKNGYALVTYAMIYAQFDIHKTASSWGYYSLNKADLDIVRDSIRRQSIVLTRLDDTKNGIHALGGKAKLYSNAAYSKWYIAAPGAAAWASSTWSDITAVS
-1546 IIAQC
+1546 DDFGSNGWA
-1551 STPIVVDTQVNVYI
+1551 SNWRNPHTFWLYI
-1565 LGTAGKVDEP
+1565 K
-1575 CGRDPATSLP
+1575 
-1585 VRVVATQTAPIEAAT
+1585 
-1600 ASYSGYSRYASWTST
+1600 
-1615 GTPFTKVESCG
+1615 
-1626 TSGCSESRNFTL
+1626 
-1638 KDTNYVNITSGTVLP
+1638 
-1653 NGNVLSSKPV
+1653 
-1663 TVSYSTDVGSTT
+1663 
-1675 SPAVVNIQLGVLDS
+1675 
-1689 DDKGKTSQTF
+1689 
-1699 SRSYGIGSYVSD
+1699 
-1711 VNNNIRISFYS
+1711 
-1722 RYSYT
+1722 
-1727 YGEVTLINATAW
+1727 
-1739 FDRFTLSKYD
+1739 
-1749 YSVTA
+1749 
-1754 ANCSHPTVEN
+1754 
-1764 YPYTS
+1764 
-1769 GGAQYDG
+1769 
-1776 WFVGNLSGF
+1776 
-1785 FADKAAVVNVPFT
+1785 
-1798 SGIKA
+1798 
-1803 MSAEISGLYLIT
+1803 
-1815 PQKGSAYPPRL
+1815 
-1826 AICTS
+1826 
-1831 TSFKTGTLSDK
+1831 
-1842 DQNIVAP
+1842 
-1849 HYLKYRRY
+1849 

>member
-49 ATRAAQEAQAAHTP
+49 ATRAAQEAQAAHAP
-63 AQKNAR
+63 AQKNTR

-126 ADDMNASRQAVRLA
+126 ADDMNASRQTVRLA

-157 ASTAGALLQNTH
+157 ASTAGVLLQNTH

-415 QQTDPAA
+415 QQTDPAT

-505 ACTVT
+505 TCTVT

-717 GRLKLATTAGVD
+717 GRLKLATTAAGVD

-742 PGIYT
+742 PGVYT

-818 ENQAVTLSASP
+818 GNQAVTLSATP

-870 TQENVIFLPDP
+870 TQENVTFLPDP
-881 NAMVNTLVVTDHA
+881 NAVVNTLAVTDHA

-906 DASTFTVTAEVQ
+906 DASAFTVTAEVQ
-918 DSSGHPA
+918 DSSGNPA
-925 PANLKVNWTLDQAT
+925 PANLKVNWTLDQAS
-939 CRVPAGTLKDASS
+939 CPVPAGALKDASS

-995 TADTASAKVDTVTM
+995 TADAASAKVDTVTM

-1037 VAGTAVNWTTTGG
+1037 VAGTAVTWTTTGG
-1050 TLANAQTTTDPQGN
+1050 KLANAQTTTDPQGN
-1064 TSGALTDTQAETVTV
+1064 TSGTLTDTQAETVTV
-1079 SAVAGTSQ
+1079 SAAAGTSH

-1107 DATEKPVGDGPGST
+1107 DAKEKPVGDGPGST

-1134 PVKDAEIKWRQ
+1134 PVKDAEIKWHQ

-1162 QGQAQVTLTD
+1162 RGKAQVTLTD

-1180 LTVTATY
+1180 VTVTATY

-1205 AVSALTLADPTVTT
+1205 AVSALTLAAPTVTT

-1234 TDQYGNKVNKA
+1234 TDQYGNKVKNA

-1252 TAGTPPAQTT
+1252 TTGTPPVQTT
-1262 SQTGAT
+1262 SQTGKT
-1268 GEASTTLTSA
+1268 GEASNTLVSA
-1278 TPVSNV
+1278 TAVSNV
-1284 HMQAKTAVQQTA
+1284 HMQAKTAVQTTPF
-1296 YTSPVGVS
+1296 TSPVGVS
-1304 FVVAGAATI
+1304 FVVQGAATI

-1358 VQTTDGKTTWALD
+1358 VQTTDGNTRWALD

-1391 FTVPDSANA
+1391 FSVPDSANA
-1400 KAGAGTVNITFV
+1400 KAGAGTVSITFV
-1412 AGPVDAAQSEVTVP
+1412 AGPVDAAQSDVTVP

-1471 TATPQGD
+1471 TATKAGD

-1484 PYRKYSLVPDT
+1484 PYRKYSLLPAT
-1495 ASYATQAIRY
+1495 ASYAAQSIRY
-1505 NTVTVQVNGAN
+1505 NTVTVQVNGTN
-1516 VGTQYHAA
+1516 VGTEYHAA
-1524 WSPDIVL
+1524 WSPDIDL
-1531 DNGWPTATYENDAVS
+1531 NNIPATYTSDEIRHIVA
-1546 IIAQC
+1546 ACQE
-1551 STPIVVDTQVNVYI
+1551 PIVVAPQGDGSSVVFAKLTAPTAMRCGNDPETGVAPVARVNNATDPGKPDIKYSFETSGPGWTRSSIPIEEQDSAGNYDFSVKAQLTGSVRVPGAASILPDLPNVYVFR
-1565 LGTAGKVDEP
+1565 G
-1575 CGRDPATSLP
+1575 LP
-1585 VRVVATQTAPIEAAT
+1585 TVNGVIPSTRSV
-1600 ASYSGYSRYASWTST
+1600 GYSLQAGIAKTDGGKPAGDGHITSVCSRSLTYIATTDDGT
-1615 GTPFTKVESCG
+1615 GYWLR
-1626 TSGCSESRNFTL
+1626 TSGHAQADFSTYKTATGFGFYSL
-1638 KDTNYVNITSGTVLP
+1638 KDTQAHIVARMVKYYGSRLVP
-1653 NGNVLSSKPV
+1653 LSSKETLQEV
-1663 TVSYSTDVGSTT
+1663 TSKIFMSDTAGATFYTLAPYTDRSYEEGPSYCDY
-1675 SPAVVNIQLGVLDS
+1675 DS
-1689 DDKGKTSQTF
+1689 DDFGSKGWSSNWK
-1699 SRSYGIGSYVSD
+1699 
-1711 VNNNIRISFYS
+1711 N
-1722 RYSYT
+1722 
-1727 YGEVTLINATAW
+1727 
-1739 FDRFTLSKYD
+1739 
-1749 YSVTA
+1749 
-1754 ANCSHPTVEN
+1754 
-1764 YPYTS
+1764 
-1769 GGAQYDG
+1769 
-1776 WFVGNLSGF
+1776 
-1785 FADKAAVVNVPFT
+1785 
-1798 SGIKA
+1798 
-1803 MSAEISGLYLIT
+1803 
-1815 PQKGSAYPPRL
+1815 
-1826 AICTS
+1826 
-1831 TSFKTGTLSDK
+1831 
-1842 DQNIVAP
+1842 P
-1849 HYLKYRRY
+1849 HYFWVYMS

>member
-1 MNRKKHSTPPAETL
+1 
-15 NGCVRFR
+15 
-22 RTVLFAAVLQAMLP
+22 
-36 VLTAC
+36 
-41 SDAVAGAQ
+41 
-49 ATRAAQEAQAAHTP
+49 
-63 AQKNAR
+63 
-69 PRSPFRVDREAAPAP
+69 
-84 QAATA
+84 
-89 SRSPFRVDRETGGLS
+89 
-104 PSPAPVSADD
+104 
-114 LPSLGSDPAGDS
+114 
-126 ADDMNASRQAVRLA
+126 
-140 QEHRDAQQD
+140 
-149 GAAPLASA
+149 
-157 ASTAGALLQNTH
+157 
-169 TGDAAA
+169 
-175 SMARGMATGKA
+175 
-186 NQTVQDWLSQFGNAR
+186 
-201 VQLNADSDFSLK
+201 
-213 NSALDLLHPWYETP
+213 
-227 DDLFFSQGSLHRT
+227 
-240 DSRGQANLGFGWRHW
+240 
-255 TTGTAP
+255 
-261 RGLFHGD
+261 
-268 YMTGLNTFLDYDLSR
+268 
-283 DHARMGI
+283 
-290 GAEFWRDY
+290 
-298 LKLGAN
+298 
-304 VYHRLTSWKNSPDL
+304 
-318 DDYEERP
+318 
-325 ADGWDLRMEGWLP
+325 
-338 SYPQL
+338 
-343 GGRLTWEQY
+343 
-352 YGNQVGLFGYDDLQ
+352 
-366 SNPRALT
+366 
-373 AGLTW
+373 
-378 TPFPLM
+378 
-384 TVSAGRRQGQH
+384 
-395 GHFETEFGVNFTLNP
+395 
-410 DLTWQ
+410 
-415 QQTDPAA
+415 
-422 VAAMRTLAGSR
+422 
-433 HDFVERN
+433 
-440 NNIVLEYRKKTVIAI
+440 
-455 ALPERVEG
+455 
-463 KSGMQYPLSVTV
+463 
-475 SKAKYGLQDIVWD
+475 
-488 DAAFLAAGGK
+488 
-498 LTCTGST
+498 
-505 ACTVT
+505 
-510 MPPFHPGAE
+510 PGAE

-550 SAANSTLASQPD
+550 SAANSTLGAQPD

-624 TALKEDS
+624 TTLKEDS

-717 GRLKLATTAGVD
+717 GRLKLATTAAGVD

-742 PGIYT
+742 PGVYT

-818 ENQAVTLSASP
+818 ENQAVTLSATP

-870 TQENVIFLPDP
+870 AQENVTFLPDP
-881 NAMVNTLVVTDHA
+881 NAVVNTLAVTDHN

-906 DASTFTVTAEVQ
+906 DASAFTVTAEVQ
-918 DSSGHPA
+918 DSSGNPA
-925 PANLKVNWTLDQAT
+925 PANLKVNWTLDQAS
-939 CRVPAGTLKDASS
+939 CPVPAGALKDASS

-967 DPHQACDGLKVTA
+967 DPHRACDGLKVTA

-995 TADTASAKVDTVTM
+995 TADTASAKVDTVTL

-1015 FLADGNDRAEYTA
+1015 FLADGNDSAEYTA

-1037 VAGTAVNWTTTGG
+1037 VAGTAVTWTTTGG

-1064 TSGALTDTQAETVTV
+1064 TSGTLTDTQAETVTV
-1079 SAVAGTSQ
+1079 SAAAGTSQ

-1098 TATLQDNTP
+1098 TAALQDNTP

-1128 MDNTGA
+1128 KDNTGA

-1180 LTVTATY
+1180 ITVTATY

-1194 DVAYVADATTA
+1194 DVAYLADATTA

-1219 REANGTDAFTWNALV
+1219 REANGTDAFTWNALA
-1234 TDQYGNKVNKA
+1234 TDQYGNKVKNA
-1245 DVTWSTD
+1245 TITWSTD
-1252 TAGTPPAQTT
+1252 TAGTPPAQTI
-1262 SQTGAT
+1262 SQTDAT
-1268 GEASTTLTSA
+1268 GEASTTLVSA
-1278 TPVSNV
+1278 TAVSNV
-1284 HMQAKTAVQQTA
+1284 HMQAKTAVQQTPFL
-1296 YTSPVGVS
+1296 SPVGVS
-1304 FVVAGAATI
+1304 FVVQGAATI
-1313 TGAVTTDNSVADG
+1313 TGAVITDNSVADG

-1358 VQTTDGKTTWALD
+1358 VQTTDGKTRWALN
-1371 AAGKAT
+1371 AAGKAI

-1391 FTVPDSANA
+1391 FSVPDSANA
-1400 KAGAGTVNITFV
+1400 KAGSGTVNITFV

-1505 NTVTVQVNGAN
+1505 NTVTVQVNGAK
-1516 VGTQYHAA
+1516 VGTEYHAA
-1524 WSPDIVL
+1524 WSPDITL
-1531 DNGWPTATYENDAVS
+1531 DRSNAPVYTDDEVKQFILACQV
-1546 IIAQC
+1546 
-1551 STPIVVDTQVNVYI
+1551 PIVVVAESAASWKVYALRAGAGSLRCAADPSTTLYPRVSWTAAQAVDPVTLSTVVQVPDTNW
-1565 LGTAGKVDEP
+1565 
-1575 CGRDPATSLP
+1575 RS
-1585 VRVVATQTAPIEAAT
+1585 
-1600 ASYSGYSRYASWTST
+1600 SSGYGYVDASQAAGYKQMTVRDYINVSLRVT
-1615 GTPFTKVESCG
+1615 GG
-1626 TSGCSESRNFTL
+1626 
-1638 KDTNYVNITSGTVLP
+1638 
-1653 NGNVLSSKPV
+1653 
-1663 TVSYSTDVGSTT
+1663 
-1675 SPAVVNIQLGVLDS
+1675 
-1689 DDKGKTSQTF
+1689 
-1699 SRSYGIGSYVSD
+1699 
-1711 VNNNIRISFYS
+1711 
-1722 RYSYT
+1722 
-1727 YGEVTLINATAW
+1727 
-1739 FDRFTLSKYD
+1739 
-1749 YSVTA
+1749 VTA
-1754 ANCSHPTVEN
+1754 AKDLLLSSSTGFWTGTTVPYVDRSTSRIVEVAIAKSGPSSDGHYAGERTINVHLIHP
-1764 YPYTS
+1764 YY
-1769 GGAQYDG
+1769 GDG
-1776 WFVGNLSGF
+1776 NQTQ
-1785 FADKAAVVNVPFT
+1785 VVNVPP
-1798 SGIKA
+1798 KY
-1803 MSAEISGLYLIT
+1803 EISSVVEVYKTATSWGHYSLNYANAPVQVCAQGRGYFAGRLGYIS
-1815 PQKGSAYPPRL
+1815 KVRAVSLFGSSSALNQWGFVYTAPDTSLNCTNNKTTLTTYETDNFGSQGWASNWVNEHLAFIRL
-1826 AICTS
+1826 
-1831 TSFKTGTLSDK
+1831 
-1842 DQNIVAP
+1842 
-1849 HYLKYRRY
+1849 R

>member
-1 MNRKKHSTPPAETL
+1 
-15 NGCVRFR
+15 
-22 RTVLFAAVLQAMLP
+22 
-36 VLTAC
+36 
-41 SDAVAGAQ
+41 
-49 ATRAAQEAQAAHTP
+49 
-63 AQKNAR
+63 
-69 PRSPFRVDREAAPAP
+69 
-84 QAATA
+84 
-89 SRSPFRVDRETGGLS
+89 
-104 PSPAPVSADD
+104 
-114 LPSLGSDPAGDS
+114 
-126 ADDMNASRQAVRLA
+126 
-140 QEHRDAQQD
+140 
-149 GAAPLASA
+149 
-157 ASTAGALLQNTH
+157 
-169 TGDAAA
+169 
-175 SMARGMATGKA
+175 
-186 NQTVQDWLSQFGNAR
+186 
-201 VQLNADSDFSLK
+201 
-213 NSALDLLHPWYETP
+213 
-227 DDLFFSQGSLHRT
+227 
-240 DSRGQANLGFGWRHW
+240 
-255 TTGTAP
+255 
-261 RGLFHGD
+261 
-268 YMTGLNTFLDYDLSR
+268 
-283 DHARMGI
+283 
-290 GAEFWRDY
+290 
-298 LKLGAN
+298 
-304 VYHRLTSWKNSPDL
+304 
-318 DDYEERP
+318 
-325 ADGWDLRMEGWLP
+325 
-338 SYPQL
+338 
-343 GGRLTWEQY
+343 
-352 YGNQVGLFGYDDLQ
+352 
-366 SNPRALT
+366 
-373 AGLTW
+373 
-378 TPFPLM
+378 
-384 TVSAGRRQGQH
+384 
-395 GHFETEFGVNFTLNP
+395 
-410 DLTWQ
+410 
-415 QQTDPAA
+415 
-422 VAAMRTLAGSR
+422 
-433 HDFVERN
+433 
-440 NNIVLEYRKKTVIAI
+440 
-455 ALPERVEG
+455 
-463 KSGMQYPLSVTV
+463 V

-550 SAANSTLASQPD
+550 SAANSTLGAQPD

-818 ENQAVTLSASP
+818 ENQAVTLSATP

-870 TQENVIFLPDP
+870 AQENVTFLPDP
-881 NAMVNTLVVTDHA
+881 NAVVNTLAVTDHA

-918 DSSGHPA
+918 DSSGNPA
-925 PANLKVNWTLDQAT
+925 PANLKVNWTLDQAS
-939 CRVPAGTLKDASS
+939 CPVPAGALKDASS
-952 LTDTTGHA
+952 LTDATGHA

-967 DPHQACDGLKVTA
+967 DPHRACDGLKVTA

-995 TADTASAKVDTVTM
+995 TADTASAKVDTVTL

-1015 FLADGNDRAEYTA
+1015 FLADGNDSAEYTA

-1037 VAGTAVNWTTTGG
+1037 VAGTTVNWTTTGG

-1064 TSGALTDTQAETVTV
+1064 TSGTLTSTQQAPAVTV
-1079 SAVAGTSQ
+1079 SAAAGTSQ

-1098 TATLQDNTP
+1098 IATLQNNTP

-1128 MDNTGA
+1128 QDNTGA

-1162 QGQAQVTLTD
+1162 QGRAQVTLTD

-1180 LTVTATY
+1180 ITVTATY
-1187 NGRSVGA
+1187 SGKSVGA

-1234 TDQYGNKVNKA
+1234 TDQYGNKVKNA

-1252 TAGTPPAQTT
+1252 TTGTPPVQTT
-1262 SQTGAT
+1262 SQTGNT
-1268 GEASTTLTSA
+1268 GEAGNTLVSA
-1278 TPVSNV
+1278 TAVSNV

-1304 FVVAGAATI
+1304 FVVQSAATI
-1313 TGAVTTDNSVADG
+1313 RGTVTTDNSVADG

-1377 ISFTTTVAGTHSIA
+1377 ISFTTTVAGTHSIV
-1391 FTVPDSANA
+1391 FSVPDSATANA
-1400 KAGAGTVNITFV
+1400 SSGTVNITFV

-1505 NTVTVQVNGAN
+1505 NTVTVQINGAN

-1524 WSPDIVL
+1524 WSPDIDLNRIPSAYNTDELRSITLGCSEPLLVVL
-1531 DNGWPTATYENDAVS
+1531 QGNGEAKVFTSQAAPF
-1546 IIAQC
+1546 
-1551 STPIVVDTQVNVYI
+1551 DTQC
-1565 LGTAGKVDEP
+1565 GT
-1575 CGRDPATSLP
+1575 DPATALVPRVHVSNAVEPTKASLSCRFTVEGDGTGWIRGGMIDSSDSAGDYTYSATRP
-1585 VRVVATQTAPIEAAT
+1585 ISIQYTVNGVAESLYAPQPAIKIFKEEPSVCGRTPGVDTVGATKDFVVDAGVAKGDTSPTTDVAAQATLSPAYISTYSSLAGFVMARRGVASFDFKVHKT
-1600 ASYSGYSRYASWTST
+1600 ASSWGHYSLSYIYAKAEVSFHTSNT
-1615 GTPFTKVESCG
+1615 A
-1626 TSGCSESRNFTL
+1626 TL
-1638 KDTNYVNITSGTVLP
+1638 
-1653 NGNVLSSKPV
+1653 
-1663 TVSYSTDVGSTT
+1663 VGVHDGM
-1675 SPAVVNIQLGVLDS
+1675 PA
-1689 DDKGKTSQTF
+1689 
-1699 SRSYGIGSYVSD
+1699 
-1711 VNNNIRISFYS
+1711 
-1722 RYSYT
+1722 
-1727 YGEVTLINATAW
+1727 A
-1739 FDRFTLSKYD
+1739 D
-1749 YSVTA
+1749 YA
-1754 ANCSHPTVEN
+1754 LA
-1764 YPYTS
+1764 
-1769 GGAQYDG
+1769 G
-1776 WFVGNLSGF
+1776 W
-1785 FADKAAVVNVPFT
+1785 PQ
-1798 SGIKA
+1798 
-1803 MSAEISGLYLIT
+1803 GLYDSIL
-1815 PQKGSAYPPRL
+1815 PSNNVE
-1826 AICTS
+1826 
-1831 TSFKTGTLSDK
+1831 KTGYWIYAPGTTTEARPKTAEKTWENDDFGSNGWASNWTK
-1842 DQNIVAP
+1842 P
-1849 HYLKYRRY
+1849 HYYWSFLE

>member
-1 MNRKKHSTPPAETL
+1 
-15 NGCVRFR
+15 
-22 RTVLFAAVLQAMLP
+22 
-36 VLTAC
+36 
-41 SDAVAGAQ
+41 GA
-49 ATRAAQEAQAAHTP
+49 
-63 AQKNAR
+63 
-69 PRSPFRVDREAAPAP
+69 
-84 QAATA
+84 
-89 SRSPFRVDRETGGLS
+89 
-104 PSPAPVSADD
+104 
-114 LPSLGSDPAGDS
+114 
-126 ADDMNASRQAVRLA
+126 
-140 QEHRDAQQD
+140 
-149 GAAPLASA
+149 
-157 ASTAGALLQNTH
+157 
-169 TGDAAA
+169 
-175 SMARGMATGKA
+175 
-186 NQTVQDWLSQFGNAR
+186 
-201 VQLNADSDFSLK
+201 
-213 NSALDLLHPWYETP
+213 
-227 DDLFFSQGSLHRT
+227 
-240 DSRGQANLGFGWRHW
+240 
-255 TTGTAP
+255 
-261 RGLFHGD
+261 
-268 YMTGLNTFLDYDLSR
+268 
-283 DHARMGI
+283 
-290 GAEFWRDY
+290 
-298 LKLGAN
+298 
-304 VYHRLTSWKNSPDL
+304 
-318 DDYEERP
+318 
-325 ADGWDLRMEGWLP
+325 
-338 SYPQL
+338 
-343 GGRLTWEQY
+343 
-352 YGNQVGLFGYDDLQ
+352 
-366 SNPRALT
+366 
-373 AGLTW
+373 
-378 TPFPLM
+378 
-384 TVSAGRRQGQH
+384 
-395 GHFETEFGVNFTLNP
+395 
-410 DLTWQ
+410 
-415 QQTDPAA
+415 
-422 VAAMRTLAGSR
+422 
-433 HDFVERN
+433 
-440 NNIVLEYRKKTVIAI
+440 
-455 ALPERVEG
+455 
-463 KSGMQYPLSVTV
+463 
-475 SKAKYGLQDIVWD
+475 
-488 DAAFLAAGGK
+488 
-498 LTCTGST
+498 
-505 ACTVT
+505 
-510 MPPFHPGAE
+510 
-519 NTYTVGAVAHDRK
+519 
-532 GNESERAQ
+532 
-540 TTLAVTGVGV
+540 
-550 SAANSTLASQPD
+550 QPD

-596 GELTPDGGLV
+596 GKLTPDSGLV

-617 AAREPVL
+617 ATREPVL

-729 TARLTFSDLKESQ
+729 TARLAYSDLKESQ
-742 PGIYT
+742 PGSYT

-818 ENQAVTLSASP
+818 ENQAVTLSATP

-870 TQENVIFLPDP
+870 AQENVTFLPDP
-881 NAMVNTLVVTDHA
+881 NAVVNTLAVTDHN

-906 DASTFTVTAEVQ
+906 DASAFTVTAEVQ
-918 DSSGHPA
+918 DSSGNPA
-925 PANLKVNWTLDQAT
+925 PANLKVNWTLDQAS
-939 CRVPAGTLKDASS
+939 CPVPAGALKDASS

-980 VVDGATRSATATLKY
+980 VVDGATRSAMATLTY

-1015 FLADGNDRAEYTA
+1015 FLADGNDSAEYTA

-1037 VAGTAVNWTTTGG
+1037 VSGTAVTWTTTGG
-1050 TLANAQTTTDPQGN
+1050 KLANAQTTTDPQGN
-1064 TSGALTDTQAETVTV
+1064 TSGTLTDTQAETVTV
-1079 SAVAGTSQ
+1079 SAAAGTSQ

-1098 TATLQDNTP
+1098 TATLQNNTP

-1128 MDNTGA
+1128 MDNTGV

-1180 LTVTATY
+1180 ITVTATY
-1187 NGRSVGA
+1187 NSSSVGA

-1219 REANGTDAFTWNALV
+1219 RAADGTDAFTWNALV
-1234 TDQYGNKVNKA
+1234 TDQYGNKVKNA

-1296 YTSPVGVS
+1296 YTSPAGVS
-1304 FVVAGAATI
+1304 FVVQGAATI
-1313 TGAVTTDNSVADG
+1313 AGAVTTDNSVADG

-1343 VTGVDLTADLSKSNG
+1343 VTGVDLTADLSKANG
-1358 VQTTDGKTTWALD
+1358 VQTTDGNTRWALD

-1391 FTVPDSANA
+1391 FTVPESASA
-1400 KAGAGTVNITFV
+1400 HAGAGTVNLTFV

-1516 VGTQYHAA
+1516 VGTEYHAA
-1524 WSPDIVL
+1524 WSPDIDL
-1531 DNGWPTATYENDAVS
+1531 SNGWPAQTYGWDAYGIVSQCPTAM
-1546 IIAQC
+1546 
-1551 STPIVVDTQVNVYI
+1551 VVDSDANVYTI
-1565 LGTAGKVDEP
+1565 SGEPGRKVDET
-1575 CGRDPATSLP
+1575 CGSDTATGLH
-1585 VRVVATQTAPIEAAT
+1585 VRVRASTSTVLTKAT
-1600 ASYSGYSRYASWTST
+1600 ARIQGYSRYASWTAAGS
-1615 GTPFTKVESCG
+1615 PITKHEQCG
-1626 TSGCSESRNFTL
+1626 TTGCADGGWARIVDE
-1638 KDTNYVNITSGTVLP
+1638 NYITTTG
-1653 NGNVLSSKPV
+1653 GA
-1663 TVSYSTDVGSTT
+1663 TVSGAVVVSAGAIDVNYSTASDNAT
-1675 SPAVVNIQLGVLDS
+1675 SPYTLNIQLGVLDG
-1689 DDKGKTSQTF
+1689 DNKGKTSQVFT
-1699 SRSYGIGSYVSD
+1699 RSVSTAVAPANAGGASD
-1711 VNNNIRISFYS
+1711 AARFYS
-1722 RYSYT
+1722 AKFYT
-1727 YGEVTLINATAW
+1727 QAEVAVTNKTAW
-1739 FDRFTLSKYD
+1739 FDRFTLEGYY
-1749 YSVTA
+1749 YSV
-1754 ANCSHPTVEN
+1754 
-1764 YPYTS
+1764 
-1769 GGAQYDG
+1769 GAGTCEPKSDTDFPGKHGRFDG
-1776 WFVGNLSGF
+1776 WFVMPVES
-1785 FADKAAVVNVPFT
+1785 VV
-1798 SGIKA
+1798 
-1803 MSAEISGLYLIT
+1803 
-1815 PQKGSAYPPRL
+1815 GSAGRVGLGNGDGTGEKYWFVTSADPSKLYILHRVSG
-1826 AICTS
+1826 AAWDDTYVNKWVCTS
-1831 TSFKTGTLSDK
+1831 TYVRQELPSEK

-1849 HYLKYRRY
+1849 HYLKYRRYQ

>member
-617 AAREPVL
+617 AASEPVL

-818 ENQAVTLSASP
+818 ENQAVTLSATP

-870 TQENVIFLPDP
+870 TQENVTFLPDP
-881 NAMVNTLVVTDHA
+881 NAVVNTLAVTDHA

-925 PANLKVNWTLDQAT
+925 PANLKVNWTLDQAS

-952 LTDTTGHA
+952 LTDTAGHA

-967 DPHQACDGLKVTA
+967 DPHKACDGLKVTA

-1015 FLADGNDRAEYTA
+1015 FLADGNDSAEYTA

-1037 VAGTAVNWTTTGG
+1037 VAGTAVTWTTTGG

-1064 TSGALTDTQAETVTV
+1064 TSGTLTDTQAETVTV
-1079 SAVAGTSQ
+1079 SAAAGTSQ

-1093 TVEFR
+1093 AVEFR

-1128 MDNTGA
+1128 KDNTGA

-1180 LTVTATY
+1180 ITVTATY
-1187 NGRSVGA
+1187 NGTDKTA
-1194 DVAYVADATTA
+1194 DVAYLADATTA

-1252 TAGTPPAQTT
+1252 TAGTQPAQAT
-1262 SQTGAT
+1262 SQTDAT
-1268 GEASTTLTSA
+1268 GVAVTTLVSA
-1278 TPVSNV
+1278 TAVSNV
-1284 HMQAKTAVQQTA
+1284 HMRALTAVQQTA

-1343 VTGVDLTADLSKSNG
+1343 VTGVDLTADLSKSDG

-1391 FTVPDSANA
+1391 FTVPDSKNAN
-1400 KAGAGTVNITFV
+1400 AGAGTVNITFV

-1457 VNVAIAATGTGVTL
+1457 VNVAIAATGNGVTL
-1471 TATPQGD
+1471 TATKTGD

-1505 NTVTVQVNGAN
+1505 NTVTVQVNGAKI
-1516 VGTQYHAA
+1516 GTQYHAA
-1524 WSPDIVL
+1524 WSPDIRL
-1531 DNGWPTATYENDAVS
+1531 DKSNSPVYTDEEARAVISQCPIGLFVDTANPDAWKS
-1546 IIAQC
+1546 Y
-1551 STPIVVDTQVNVYI
+1551 VVDDSGATQ
-1565 LGTAGKVDEP
+1565 LTACGT
-1575 CGRDPATSLP
+1575 DPATAVRPRVHTGP
-1585 VRVVATQTAPIEAAT
+1585 VNPLGRAVIYWTATDNTAAYVDGTTVLTGSQGYLDEVSRLFKVNRMQLSSGGTQVGDLVLSDGAPLVAVPNGGTSPTNPESFNLAGKIYNTYGYLIVKSNVYSGTASFTTTGADNNGDPVIFYPANTAAYFYMRYTASVSTGDVMHASNVSMEYEMQATCTGYITRHLRGDPELQARLTRTAVITNRATDRLVITTTVREAAPLKCDE
-1600 ASYSGYSRYASWTST
+1600 YRVFDT
-1615 GTPFTKVESCG
+1615 GK
-1626 TSGCSESRNFTL
+1626 
-1638 KDTNYVNITSGTVLP
+1638 LP
-1653 NGNVLSSKPV
+1653 LIPV
-1663 TVSYSTDVGSTT
+1663 KGHSTT
-1675 SPAVVNIQLGVLDS
+1675 DFNYIYDQEMPVKA
-1689 DDKGKTSQTF
+1689 
-1699 SRSYGIGSYVSD
+1699 
-1711 VNNNIRISFYS
+1711 
-1722 RYSYT
+1722 
-1727 YGEVTLINATAW
+1727 
-1739 FDRFTLSKYD
+1739 RF
-1749 YSVTA
+1749 
-1754 ANCSHPTVEN
+1754 N
-1764 YPYTS
+1764 
-1769 GGAQYDG
+1769 
-1776 WFVGNLSGF
+1776 
-1785 FADKAAVVNVPFT
+1785 
-1798 SGIKA
+1798 
-1803 MSAEISGLYLIT
+1803 
-1815 PQKGSAYPPRL
+1815 
-1826 AICTS
+1826 
-1831 TSFKTGTLSDK
+1831 
-1842 DQNIVAP
+1842 
-1849 HYLKYRRY
+1849 

>member
-22 RTVLFAAVLQAMLP
+22 RTLLFAAVLQAMLP

-41 SDAVAGAQ
+41 SDAVSSTQ
-49 ATRAAQEAQAAHTP
+49 TTRAAQAAQAAHAP

-69 PRSPFRVDREAAPAP
+69 P
-84 QAATA
+84 
-89 SRSPFRVDRETGGLS
+89 RSPFRVDRETGGLS
-104 PSPAPVSADD
+104 PSPAPVAADD

-126 ADDMNASRQAVRLA
+126 TDDMNASRQAVRLA

-149 GAAPLASA
+149 GAASLASA

-255 TTGTAP
+255 TTGTATHGP
-261 RGLFHGD
+261 LHGD

-283 DHARMGI
+283 AHARLGV

-304 VYHRLTSWKNSPDL
+304 AYHRLTGWKNSPDL

-325 ADGWDLRMEGWLP
+325 ANGWDLRMEGWLP

-343 GGRLTWEQY
+343 GTKLEYEQY
-352 YGNQVGLFGYDDLQ
+352 YGNQVALFDTDHLQ
-366 SNPRALT
+366 KDPGALT

-384 TVSAGRRQGQH
+384 TVSAGRRQGQNS
-395 GHFETEFGVNFTLNP
+395 HFETEFGVNFTLNP

-488 DAAFLAAGGK
+488 DADFLAAGGK

-550 SAANSTLASQPD
+550 SATNSTLGAQPD

-571 TTVTVVLKSGDNQPA
+571 ATVTVVLKSGDNQPV

-596 GELTPDGGLV
+596 GKLTPDSGLV

-617 AAREPVL
+617 AASEPVL

-797 ADGQDADTLAVAVTD
+797 ADGQDTDTLAVAVTD

-818 ENQAVTLSASP
+818 ENQAVTLSATP

-870 TQENVIFLPDP
+870 TQENVTFLPDP
-881 NAMVNTLVVTDHA
+881 NAVVNTLAVTDHA

-906 DASTFTVTAEVQ
+906 DASAFTVTAEVQ

-925 PANLKVNWTLDQAT
+925 PANLKVNWTLDQTA
-939 CRVPAGTLKDASS
+939 CRVPAGALKDASS
-952 LTDTTGHA
+952 LTDANGHA

-967 DPHQACDGLKVTA
+967 DPHRACDGLKVTA

-995 TADTASAKVDTVTM
+995 TADAASAKVDTVTM

-1015 FLADGNDRAEYTA
+1015 FLADGKDSAEYTA
-1028 AVTDQYGNP
+1028 VVTDQYGNP
-1037 VAGTAVNWTTTGG
+1037 VSGTAVIWTTTGG
-1050 TLANAQTTTDPQGN
+1050 TLANTQTTTDPQGN
-1064 TSGALTDTQAETVTV
+1064 VSNTLTDTQAETVTV
-1079 SAVAGTSQ
+1079 SAAAGTSQ
-1087 PTAADK
+1087 ATAADK

-1172 PMHKATDR
+1172 PGHKAKDVI
-1180 LTVTATY
+1180 TVTATY
-1187 NGRSVGA
+1187 NGTDKTAG
-1194 DVAYVADATTA
+1194 VAYVADVATA

-1234 TDQYGNKVNKA
+1234 TDQYGNKVNNA

-1252 TAGTPPAQTT
+1252 TPNLRPVQTT
-1262 SQTGAT
+1262 NKTGNT
-1268 GEASTTLTSA
+1268 GEAVNTLVSTTA
-1278 TPVSNV
+1278 VSNV
-1284 HMQAKTAVQQTA
+1284 HMQAKTAVQPTP

-1304 FVVAGAATI
+1304 FVVQGAATI

-1358 VQTTDGKTTWALD
+1358 VQTTDGKTKRTLD
-1371 AAGKAT
+1371 TAGKAT
-1377 ISFTTTVAGTHSIA
+1377 FSFTATAAGTYSIG
-1391 FTVPDSANA
+1391 FSVPDSANA
-1400 KAGAGTVNITFV
+1400 KAGSGTVNITFV
-1412 AGPVDAAQSEVTVP
+1412 AGPVVAAQSMVTVP

-1440 YARDANRN
+1440 YARDANGKD
-1448 PVSAAQLDK
+1448 VSVTDQGSN
-1457 VNVAIAATGTGVTL
+1457 NVVIAATGTGVTL
-1471 TATPQGD
+1471 TATPQGEGVD
-1478 DTDATG
+1478 NDG
-1484 PYRKYSLVPDT
+1484 HYWKYSLVPDT

-1505 NTVTVQVNGAN
+1505 NTVTVEVNGAK
-1516 VGTQYHAA
+1516 VGTEYHAA
-1524 WSPDIVL
+1524 WSPDVVL
-1531 DNGWPTATYENDAVS
+1531 GGGDSLPYTMDEVQRIIQGCNDPIAVLPQNGHANELVYTTVPATTRKQCGYDSATALQPYVTMKNVSTPTPVTATV
-1546 IIAQC
+1546 
-1551 STPIVVDTQVNVYI
+1551 TPGNISRGYTRSKDTVI
-1565 LGTAGKVDEP
+1565 EPGWADGTA
-1575 CGRDPATSLP
+1575 T
-1585 VRVVATQTAPIEAAT
+1585 VRTIYTQLRTTVA
-1600 ASYSGYSRYASWTST
+1600 
-1615 GTPFTKVESCG
+1615 
-1626 TSGCSESRNFTL
+1626 
-1638 KDTNYVNITSGTVLP
+1638 
-1653 NGNVLSSKPV
+1653 V
-1663 TVSYSTDVGSTT
+1663 T
-1675 SPAVVNIQLGVLDS
+1675 
-1689 DDKGKTSQTF
+1689 
-1699 SRSYGIGSYVSD
+1699 
-1711 VNNNIRISFYS
+1711 
-1722 RYSYT
+1722 
-1727 YGEVTLINATAW
+1727 
-1739 FDRFTLSKYD
+1739 
-1749 YSVTA
+1749 
-1754 ANCSHPTVEN
+1754 
-1764 YPYTS
+1764 
-1769 GGAQYDG
+1769 GGAQAPGGFLISSGPVTFTGIDPTHNNASVGVGVSVGIAEDGGNNMPGKG
-1776 WFVGNLSGF
+1776 WFYNTGNFGF
-1785 FADKAAVVNVPFT
+1785 VYTRNDLVRGLVLVPQVVEMEVRSDVVSRAGGTGFRMDPAGIKTTSRYDVDTPAGGAVTVPWCAGPM
-1798 SGIKA
+1798 SGIGNA
-1803 MSAEISGLYLIT
+1803 NFA
-1815 PQKGSAYPPRL
+1815 GSDKIFYSQVAVTAQTFY
-1826 AICTS
+1826 
-1831 TSFKTGTLSDK
+1831 FTGTCARHAADYTHADVGGDTLIPQAENLNLNSK
-1842 DQNIVAP
+1842 YYLYQNIQ
-1849 HYLKYRRY
+1849 

>member
-1 MNRKKHSTPPAETL
+1 
-15 NGCVRFR
+15 
-22 RTVLFAAVLQAMLP
+22 
-36 VLTAC
+36 
-41 SDAVAGAQ
+41 
-49 ATRAAQEAQAAHTP
+49 
-63 AQKNAR
+63 
-69 PRSPFRVDREAAPAP
+69 
-84 QAATA
+84 
-89 SRSPFRVDRETGGLS
+89 
-104 PSPAPVSADD
+104 
-114 LPSLGSDPAGDS
+114 
-126 ADDMNASRQAVRLA
+126 
-140 QEHRDAQQD
+140 
-149 GAAPLASA
+149 
-157 ASTAGALLQNTH
+157 
-169 TGDAAA
+169 
-175 SMARGMATGKA
+175 
-186 NQTVQDWLSQFGNAR
+186 
-201 VQLNADSDFSLK
+201 

-227 DDLFFSQGSLHRT
+227 DDLFFSQVGLHRT

-617 AAREPVL
+617 AASEPVL

-742 PGIYT
+742 PGVYT

-773 ATVTVTADDTSATPV
+773 ATVTVTADDTSATPG

-818 ENQAVTLSASP
+818 ENQAVTLSATP

-870 TQENVIFLPDP
+870 TRENVTFLPDP
-881 NAMVNTLVVTDHA
+881 NAVVNTLAVTDHA

-906 DASTFTVTAEVQ
+906 DASTFTVTAEVK
-918 DSSGHPA
+918 DSSGNPA
-925 PANLKVNWTLDQAT
+925 PANLKVNWTLDQAS
-939 CRVPAGTLKDASS
+939 CPVPAGTLKDASS
-952 LTDTTGHA
+952 LTDANGHA

-980 VVDGATRSATATLKY
+980 VVDGATRSATTTLKY

-1015 FLADGNDRAEYTA
+1015 FLADGNDSAEYTA
-1028 AVTDQYGNP
+1028 AVTDRYGNP
-1037 VAGTAVNWTTTGG
+1037 VSGTAVRWTTTGG

-1064 TSGALTDTQAETVTV
+1064 TSATLTDTQAETVTV
-1079 SAVAGTSQ
+1079 SAAAGTSAAK
-1087 PTAADK
+1087 AADK

-1128 MDNTGA
+1128 KDNTGA
-1134 PVKDAEIKWRQ
+1134 PVKDAEIKWHQ

-1180 LTVTATY
+1180 ITVTATY
-1187 NGRSVGA
+1187 NGTDKTA
-1194 DVAYVADATTA
+1194 DVAYLADATTA

-1234 TDQYGNKVNKA
+1234 TDQYGNKVKNA

-1252 TAGTPPAQTT
+1252 TAGTPPAQAT
-1262 SQTGAT
+1262 SQTDAT
-1268 GEASTTLTSA
+1268 GVAVTTLVSA
-1278 TPVSNV
+1278 TAVSNV
-1284 HMQAKTAVQQTA
+1284 HMLAKTAVQQTA

-1304 FVVAGAATI
+1304 FVVQGAATI

-1343 VTGVDLTADLSKSNG
+1343 VTGVDLTADLSKSDG
-1358 VQTTDGKTTWALD
+1358 VQTTDGKTTWALG
-1371 AAGKAT
+1371 AAGQAT
-1377 ISFTTTVAGTHSIA
+1377 IRFTTTVAGTHSIA

-1400 KAGAGTVNITFV
+1400 KTGAGTVNVTFV

-1448 PVSAAQLDK
+1448 PVSAAQLDN

-1524 WSPDIVL
+1524 WSPDVTLAKSNLPVYTDEEVRGIINGCSDSILIDTRDPSAWATYSILDRVNNHPKWTCGPDPETGVVPPVTPGVTTQL
-1531 DNGWPTATYENDAVS
+1531 NPAAVYVTVTPRSTSSEKLKEVYRGIRKSDNGVHSVDIGTLTKEVHVASGANLTIDGTVIANGSLDAVCAGGRPDNRDNPCHYTVGGLLAIPNLS
-1546 IIAQC
+1546 SSYASPEVDGNTTPLVNEASTGYGVFYIPSEIHAKEVANFEVQWGPTIIGIADITYTITLYRGEKAYVAAPAEDYIQLVGW
-1551 STPIVVDTQVNVYI
+1551 PKNVLI
-1565 LGTAGKVDEP
+1565 PDK
-1575 CGRDPATSLP
+1575 
-1585 VRVVATQTAPIEAAT
+1585 VVAKVAMYSTAPIPAPTRVAGT
-1600 ASYSGYSRYASWTST
+1600 NITTITTPSGK
-1615 GTPFTKVESCG
+1615 GG
-1626 TSGCSESRNFTL
+1626 NFT
-1638 KDTNYVNITSGTVLP
+1638 TVP
-1653 NGNVLSSKPV
+1653 SV
-1663 TVSYSTDVGSTT
+1663 
-1675 SPAVVNIQLGVLDS
+1675 
-1689 DDKGKTSQTF
+1689 DD
-1699 SRSYGIGSYVSD
+1699 I
-1711 VNNNIRISFYS
+1711 
-1722 RYSYT
+1722 
-1727 YGEVTLINATAW
+1727 
-1739 FDRFTLSKYD
+1739 
-1749 YSVTA
+1749 
-1754 ANCSHPTVEN
+1754 
-1764 YPYTS
+1764 
-1769 GGAQYDG
+1769 DG
-1776 WFVGNLSGF
+1776 WF
-1785 FADKAAVVNVPFT
+1785 T
-1798 SGIKA
+1798 
-1803 MSAEISGLYLIT
+1803 Y
-1815 PQKGSAYPPRL
+1815 Y
-1826 AICTS
+1826 
-1831 TSFKTGTLSDK
+1831 
-1842 DQNIVAP
+1842 
-1849 HYLKYRRY
+1849 

>member
-22 RTVLFAAVLQAMLP
+22 RTLLFAAVLQAMLP

-41 SDAVAGAQ
+41 SDAVTSAQ
-49 ATRAAQEAQAAHTP
+49 ATPTAQKAQAAQKP

-69 PRSPFRVDREAAPAP
+69 PRSPFRVDREA
-84 QAATA
+84 
-89 SRSPFRVDRETGGLS
+89 GGIS
-104 PSPAPVSADD
+104 PSPAPVAADD

-126 ADDMNASRQAVRLA
+126 TDDMNASRQSVRLA

-255 TTGTAP
+255 TTGTATHGP
-261 RGLFHGD
+261 LHGD

-283 DHARMGI
+283 AHARMGI

-550 SAANSTLASQPD
+550 SAANSTLGAQPD

-818 ENQAVTLSASP
+818 ENQAVTLSATP

-870 TQENVIFLPDP
+870 TQENVTFLPDP
-881 NAMVNTLVVTDHA
+881 NAVVNTLAVTDHA

-925 PANLKVNWTLDQAT
+925 PANLKVNWTLDQAS
-939 CRVPAGTLKDASS
+939 CPVPAGTLKDASS
-952 LTDTTGHA
+952 LTDANGHA

-980 VVDGATRSATATLKY
+980 VVDGATRSATTTLKY

-1015 FLADGNDRAEYTA
+1015 FLADGNDSAEYTA

-1037 VAGTAVNWTTTGG
+1037 VSGTAVRWTTTGG
-1050 TLANAQTTTDPQGN
+1050 KLANAQTTTDPQGN
-1064 TSGALTDTQAETVTV
+1064 VSNTLTDTQAETVTV
-1079 SAVAGTSQ
+1079 SAAAGTS
-1087 PTAADK
+1087 AAKDADK

-1107 DATEKPVGDGPGST
+1107 DAKEKPVGDGPGST

-1128 MDNTGA
+1128 KDNTGA

-1157 VRTDD
+1157 GHTDD
-1162 QGQAQVTLTD
+1162 QGQAKVTLTD
-1172 PMHKATDR
+1172 PGHKPKDVI
-1180 LTVTATY
+1180 TVTATY

-1194 DVAYVADATTA
+1194 DVKYLADATTA

-1219 REANGTDAFTWNALV
+1219 RAANGTDAFTWNALV
-1234 TDQYGNKVNKA
+1234 TDQYGNKVNNA

-1252 TAGTPPAQTT
+1252 TPNLQPVQTT
-1262 SQTGAT
+1262 NKTGNT
-1268 GEASTTLTSA
+1268 GEAVTTLVSA
-1278 TPVSNV
+1278 TAASNV
-1284 HMQAKTAVQQTA
+1284 HMRAKTTAQT
-1296 YTSPVGVS
+1296 TPFESPVGVS
-1304 FVVAGAATI
+1304 FVVQGAATI
-1313 TGAVTTDNSVADG
+1313 TGTVTTDNSVADG
-1326 ATADVVTITVTD
+1326 ATADVVTITVTT
-1338 PAGNP
+1338 PNGNP

-1358 VQTTDGKTTWALD
+1358 VQTTDGKTTRALD

-1391 FTVPDSANA
+1391 FSVPDSANA

-1471 TATPQGD
+1471 TATKTGD

-1505 NTVTVQVNGAN
+1505 NTVTVQVDGAK
-1516 VGTQYHAA
+1516 VGTEYHAA
-1524 WSPDIVL
+1524 WSPDIDLRVNKPADKKSGPL
-1531 DNGWPTATYENDAVS
+1531 TSYSYDDIKTILSGLNTLFVGYRSGNDIVVVDSDAHNGPAGMDPETGVQPKVFTSDLSGNFTPLNVSYNIDKIPAPLEGSYHMTPSDPTGGTWFPSPSVWDTIGIHTTVTGTHIDLPDAQGQISQWYTRTYTPETYPDVKVTGKSWIADNGGTPVLAGPLTNTAQVQAVQNTTCT
-1546 IIAQC
+1546 A
-1551 STPIVVDTQVNVYI
+1551 DT
-1565 LGTAGKVDEP
+1565 GT
-1575 CGRDPATSLP
+1575 TSLP
-1585 VRVVATQTAPIEAAT
+1585 VIMQNYYIAVDNLAHRTPTGPSVKYSFTKLDSYINVQGDGRCVFRIGSAAGEERDNIFFVVPPSSTTHPVVVGSSKSYNTYQTNVYIMPQVYKDMDITGQITDTNHGLE
-1600 ASYSGYSRYASWTST
+1600 ASYKTEYSL
-1615 GTPFTKVESCG
+1615 
-1626 TSGCSESRNFTL
+1626 N
-1638 KDTNYVNITSGTVLP
+1638 
-1653 NGNVLSSKPV
+1653 
-1663 TVSYSTDVGSTT
+1663 
-1675 SPAVVNIQLGVLDS
+1675 
-1689 DDKGKTSQTF
+1689 
-1699 SRSYGIGSYVSD
+1699 
-1711 VNNNIRISFYS
+1711 
-1722 RYSYT
+1722 
-1727 YGEVTLINATAW
+1727 
-1739 FDRFTLSKYD
+1739 
-1749 YSVTA
+1749 
-1754 ANCSHPTVEN
+1754 
-1764 YPYTS
+1764 
-1769 GGAQYDG
+1769 
-1776 WFVGNLSGF
+1776 
-1785 FADKAAVVNVPFT
+1785 
-1798 SGIKA
+1798 
-1803 MSAEISGLYLIT
+1803 
-1815 PQKGSAYPPRL
+1815 
-1826 AICTS
+1826 
-1831 TSFKTGTLSDK
+1831 
-1842 DQNIVAP
+1842 
-1849 HYLKYRRY
+1849 

>member
-1 MNRKKHSTPPAETL
+1 M
-15 NGCVRFR
+15 
-22 RTVLFAAVLQAMLP
+22 
-36 VLTAC
+36 
-41 SDAVAGAQ
+41 
-49 ATRAAQEAQAAHTP
+49 
-63 AQKNAR
+63 
-69 PRSPFRVDREAAPAP
+69 
-84 QAATA
+84 
-89 SRSPFRVDRETGGLS
+89 
-104 PSPAPVSADD
+104 
-114 LPSLGSDPAGDS
+114 
-126 ADDMNASRQAVRLA
+126 
-140 QEHRDAQQD
+140 
-149 GAAPLASA
+149 
-157 ASTAGALLQNTH
+157 
-169 TGDAAA
+169 
-175 SMARGMATGKA
+175 
-186 NQTVQDWLSQFGNAR
+186 
-201 VQLNADSDFSLK
+201 
-213 NSALDLLHPWYETP
+213 
-227 DDLFFSQGSLHRT
+227 
-240 DSRGQANLGFGWRHW
+240 
-255 TTGTAP
+255 
-261 RGLFHGD
+261 
-268 YMTGLNTFLDYDLSR
+268 
-283 DHARMGI
+283 
-290 GAEFWRDY
+290 
-298 LKLGAN
+298 
-304 VYHRLTSWKNSPDL
+304 
-318 DDYEERP
+318 
-325 ADGWDLRMEGWLP
+325 
-338 SYPQL
+338 
-343 GGRLTWEQY
+343 
-352 YGNQVGLFGYDDLQ
+352 
-366 SNPRALT
+366 
-373 AGLTW
+373 
-378 TPFPLM
+378 
-384 TVSAGRRQGQH
+384 
-395 GHFETEFGVNFTLNP
+395 
-410 DLTWQ
+410 
-415 QQTDPAA
+415 
-422 VAAMRTLAGSR
+422 
-433 HDFVERN
+433 
-440 NNIVLEYRKKTVIAI
+440 
-455 ALPERVEG
+455 
-463 KSGMQYPLSVTV
+463 
-475 SKAKYGLQDIVWD
+475 
-488 DAAFLAAGGK
+488 
-498 LTCTGST
+498 
-505 ACTVT
+505 
-510 MPPFHPGAE
+510 
-519 NTYTVGAVAHDRK
+519 AHDRK

-540 TTLAVTGVGV
+540 TTIAVTGVGV
-550 SAANSTLASQPD
+550 SAANSTLGAQPD

-717 GRLKLATTAGVD
+717 GRLKLATTAAGVD

-742 PGIYT
+742 PGVYT

-818 ENQAVTLSASP
+818 ENQAVTLSATP

-870 TQENVIFLPDP
+870 AQENVTFLPDP
-881 NAMVNTLVVTDHA
+881 NAVVNALAVTDHA
-894 GQTTDSLPVGTT
+894 GQTTNSLPVGTT

-939 CRVPAGTLKDASS
+939 CRVPAGALKDASS
-952 LTDTTGHA
+952 LTDATGHA

-980 VVDGATRSATATLKY
+980 VVDGATRSATATLTY
-995 TADTASAKVDTVTM
+995 TADTASAKVDTVTL

-1015 FLADGNDRAEYTA
+1015 FLADGNDSAEYTA

-1037 VAGTAVNWTTTGG
+1037 VANTAVTWTTTGG

-1064 TSGALTDTQAETVTV
+1064 TSGTLTDTQAETVTV
-1079 SAVAGTSQ
+1079 SAAAGTSQ

-1098 TATLQDNTP
+1098 TAALQDNTP

-1128 MDNTGA
+1128 KDNTGA
-1134 PVKDAEIKWRQ
+1134 PVKDAEIKWTQ

-1180 LTVTATY
+1180 ITVTATY

-1194 DVAYVADATTA
+1194 DVAYLADATTA

-1219 REANGTDAFTWNALV
+1219 REANGTDAFTWNALA
-1234 TDQYGNKVNKA
+1234 TDQYGNKVKNA
-1245 DVTWSTD
+1245 TITWSTD
-1252 TAGTPPAQTT
+1252 TAGTPPAQTI
-1262 SQTGAT
+1262 SQTDAT
-1268 GEASTTLTSA
+1268 GEASTTLVSA
-1278 TPVSNV
+1278 TAVSNV
-1284 HMQAKTAVQQTA
+1284 HMQAKTAVQQTPFL
-1296 YTSPVGVS
+1296 SPVGVS
-1304 FVVAGAATI
+1304 FVVQGAATI
-1313 TGAVTTDNSVADG
+1313 TGAVITDNSVADG

-1358 VQTTDGKTTWALD
+1358 VQTTDGKTRWALD

-1391 FTVPDSANA
+1391 FSVPDSANA
-1400 KAGAGTVNITFV
+1400 KAGSGTVNITFV

-1524 WSPDIVL
+1524 WSPDIALDKSNAPVYTDDEVRTIVTTCPASLLVDITDAGSWKVYAVGGTQPTASLRCGIDPSTSVKPRVDVGVTVVL
-1531 DNGWPTATYENDAVS
+1531 TGAVAKWSATDNGNAWYN
-1546 IIAQC
+1546 
-1551 STPIVVDTQVNVYI
+1551 
-1565 LGTAGKVDEP
+1565 
-1575 CGRDPATSLP
+1575 
-1585 VRVVATQTAPIEAAT
+1585 
-1600 ASYSGYSRYASWTST
+1600 T
-1615 GTPFTKVESCG
+1615 G
-1626 TSGCSESRNFTL
+1626 
-1638 KDTNYVNITSGTVLP
+1638 
-1653 NGNVLSSKPV
+1653 
-1663 TVSYSTDVGSTT
+1663 DV
-1675 SPAVVNIQLGVLDS
+1675 
-1689 DDKGKTSQTF
+1689 TF
-1699 SRSYGIGSYVSD
+1699 SAGDDTRSWIGSRTKR
-1711 VNNNIRISFYS
+1711 N
-1722 RYSYT
+1722 
-1727 YGEVTLINATAW
+1727 TLQHI
-1739 FDRFTLSKYD
+1739 
-1749 YSVTA
+1749 
-1754 ANCSHPTVEN
+1754 
-1764 YPYTS
+1764 S
-1769 GGAQYDG
+1769 GGAK
-1776 WFVGNLSGF
+1776 VASIILSGAEPAVTHVGSSTDPTDPEGF
-1785 FADKAAVVNVPFT
+1785 NVAAMIDLANGTTVAKTDYISVLRTVQR
-1798 SGIKA
+1798 SGTWNGKPIKYYP
-1803 MSAEISGLYLIT
+1803 AETYA
-1815 PQKGSAYPPRL
+1815 SAYVDAKVVCYQAGNCKISPTGFYAQLRSSNKGYLSMNYKDLVEYQPDL
-1826 AICTS
+1826 FSQIIATEDAQSKTTALTLVQVPSPTS
-1831 TSFKTGTLSDK
+1831 SAAYVVVSTEQLKQVKVGSSYTFMIGTQGQTGYVRF
-1842 DQNIVAP
+1842 N
-1849 HYLKYRRY
+1849 

>member
-1 MNRKKHSTPPAETL
+1 
-15 NGCVRFR
+15 
-22 RTVLFAAVLQAMLP
+22 
-36 VLTAC
+36 LTAC

-126 ADDMNASRQAVRLA
+126 TDDMNASRQAVRLA

-818 ENQAVTLSASP
+818 ENQAVNLGANP

-870 TQENVIFLPDP
+870 TQENVTFLPDP
-881 NAMVNTLVVTDHA
+881 NAVVNTLAVTDHA

-925 PANLKVNWTLDQAT
+925 PANLKVNWTLDQAS

-952 LTDTTGHA
+952 LTDANGHA

-967 DPHQACDGLKVTA
+967 DPHKACDGLKVTA
-980 VVDGATRSATATLKY
+980 VVDGATRSAMATLKY

-1015 FLADGNDRAEYTA
+1015 FLADGNDSAEYTA

-1064 TSGALTDTQAETVTV
+1064 TSATLTDTQAETVTV
-1079 SAVAGTSQ
+1079 SAAAGTSQ

>member
-22 RTVLFAAVLQAMLP
+22 RTLLFAAVLQAMLP
-36 VLTAC
+36 ALTAC
-41 SDAVAGAQ
+41 SDAVSSTQ
-49 ATRAAQEAQAAHTP
+49 ATRAAQEAQAAHVAHAP

-69 PRSPFRVDREAAPAP
+69 PRSPFRVDREA
-84 QAATA
+84 
-89 SRSPFRVDRETGGLS
+89 GGLS
-104 PSPAPVSADD
+104 PSPAPVAADD

-126 ADDMNASRQAVRLA
+126 TDDMNASRQAVRLA

-255 TTGTAP
+255 TTGTATHGP
-261 RGLFHGD
+261 LHGD

-283 DHARMGI
+283 AHARLGV

-304 VYHRLTSWKNSPDL
+304 AYHRLTSWKNSPDL

-325 ADGWDLRMEGWLP
+325 ANGWDLRMEGWLP

-343 GGRLTWEQY
+343 GTKLEYEQY
-352 YGNQVGLFGYDDLQ
+352 YGNQVALFDTDHLQ
-366 SNPRALT
+366 KDPGALT

-384 TVSAGRRQGQH
+384 TVSAGRRQGQNS
-395 GHFETEFGVNFTLNP
+395 HFETEFGVNFTLNP

-550 SAANSTLASQPD
+550 SATNSTLGAQPD

-571 TTVTVVLKSGDNQPA
+571 ATVTVVLKSGANQPV

-596 GELTPDGGLV
+596 GKLTPDSGLV

-617 AAREPVL
+617 AASEPVL

-717 GRLKLATTAGVD
+717 GRLKLATTAAGVD

-742 PGIYT
+742 PGVYT

-818 ENQAVTLSASP
+818 ENQTVTLSATP

-870 TQENVIFLPDP
+870 TQENVTFLPDP
-881 NAMVNTLVVTDHA
+881 NAVVNTLAVTDHN

-906 DASTFTVTAEVQ
+906 DASAFTVTAEVQ

-925 PANLKVNWTLDQAT
+925 PANLKVNWTLDQAS
-939 CRVPAGTLKDASS
+939 CRVPAGALKDASS
-952 LTDTTGHA
+952 LTDATGHA

-967 DPHQACDGLKVTA
+967 DPHKACDGLKVTA

-995 TADTASAKVDTVTM
+995 TADAASAKVDTVTM

-1015 FLADGNDRAEYTA
+1015 FLADGNDSAEYTA
-1028 AVTDQYGNP
+1028 AVTDAYGNP
-1037 VAGTAVNWTTTGG
+1037 VATTVNWTTTGG
-1050 TLANAQTTTDPQGN
+1050 TLANAQTPTDPQGN
-1064 TSGALTDTQAETVTV
+1064 ASNTLTDTQAETVTV
-1079 SAVAGTSQ
+1079 SAAAGTSAAK
-1087 PTAADK
+1087 AADK
-1093 TVEFR
+1093 TVDFR
-1098 TATLQDNTP
+1098 TITLQSITP
-1107 DATEKPVGDGPGST
+1107 DATEKPVGDGPNST

-1128 MDNTGA
+1128 TDSAGN
-1134 PVKDAEIKWRQ
+1134 PVKDAEIKWKQ

-1162 QGQAQVTLTD
+1162 QGQAKVTLTD
-1172 PMHKATDR
+1172 PGHKAKDVI
-1180 LTVTATY
+1180 TVTATY
-1187 NGRSVGA
+1187 NGTDKTA
-1194 DVAYVADATTA
+1194 DVAYVADVATA

-1219 REANGTDAFTWNALV
+1219 RVANGTDAFTWNALV
-1234 TDQYGNKVNKA
+1234 TDQYGNKVKNA

-1252 TAGTPPAQTT
+1252 TPNLRPVQTT
-1262 SQTGAT
+1262 SRTDAT
-1268 GEASTTLTSA
+1268 GVAVTTLVSA
-1278 TPVSNV
+1278 TPENNV
-1284 HMQAKTAVQQTA
+1284 HMLANTAVQQTPF
-1296 YTSPVGVS
+1296 TSPVGVS
-1304 FVVAGAATI
+1304 FVVQGAATI
-1313 TGAVTTDNSVADG
+1313 TGTVTTDNSVADG
-1326 ATADVVTITVTD
+1326 ATADVVTIAVTD
-1338 PAGNP
+1338 PNGNP
-1343 VTGVDLTADLSKSNG
+1343 VTGVDLTADLSKANG
-1358 VQTTDGKTTWALD
+1358 VQTTDGKTTRALD
-1371 AAGKAT
+1371 TAGKAT
-1377 ISFTTTVAGTHSIA
+1377 FSFTAAAAGTYSIG
-1391 FTVPDSANA
+1391 FSVPDSANA
-1400 KAGAGTVNITFV
+1400 KAGSGAVNITFV
-1412 AGPVDAAQSEVTVP
+1412 AGPVVAAQSMVTVP

-1440 YARDANRN
+1440 YARDANGKDVGLTRQG
-1448 PVSAAQLDK
+1448 ST
-1457 VNVAIAATGTGVTL
+1457 NVVIAATGTGVTL
-1471 TATPQGD
+1471 TATPQGEGVD
-1478 DTDATG
+1478 NDG
-1484 PYRKYSLVPDT
+1484 HYWKYSLLPDT

-1524 WSPDIVL
+1524 WSPDVVLGGGDALPYSMNEVQDIINTCNDPILILPENGTPNKLVYTSLPASTRIQCGTDVATSLRPHIIVQNATAPTEATIYATVTETPNGLYTDYRSVDASAPGQSKQLSASAVLKL
-1531 DNGWPTATYENDAVS
+1531 DLKRTGGVKYTDDIYIVKGQPKYPFATGTDGTHPVAAVS
-1546 IIAQC
+1546 
-1551 STPIVVDTQVNVYI
+1551 VVPSLVLSDLQNPTGGGYRASA
-1565 LGTAGKVDEP
+1565 GTAGLVYMQYNAISGGLEIDSAVTLRLGGSYDVTADASGTTADVSRLNADFYVEP
-1575 CGRDPATSLP
+1575 GF
-1585 VRVVATQTAPIEAAT
+1585 E
-1600 ASYSGYSRYASWTST
+1600 
-1615 GTPFTKVESCG
+1615 KG
-1626 TSGCSESRNFTL
+1626 TSVPGLF
-1638 KDTNYVNITSGTVLP
+1638 I
-1653 NGNVLSSKPV
+1653 
-1663 TVSYSTDVGSTT
+1663 
-1675 SPAVVNIQLGVLDS
+1675 
-1689 DDKGKTSQTF
+1689 
-1699 SRSYGIGSYVSD
+1699 
-1711 VNNNIRISFYS
+1711 
-1722 RYSYT
+1722 
-1727 YGEVTLINATAW
+1727 
-1739 FDRFTLSKYD
+1739 
-1749 YSVTA
+1749 
-1754 ANCSHPTVEN
+1754 
-1764 YPYTS
+1764 
-1769 GGAQYDG
+1769 
-1776 WFVGNLSGF
+1776 
-1785 FADKAAVVNVPFT
+1785 ADAR
-1798 SGIKA
+1798 GIKA
-1803 MSAEISGLYLIT
+1803 MCAGAGCTGVMHNPAAVANYTAVQART
-1815 PQKGSAYPPRL
+1815 PESKA
-1826 AICTS
+1826 
-1831 TSFKTGTLSDK
+1831 
-1842 DQNIVAP
+1842 
-1849 HYLKYRRY
+1849 LKYQTITADELFATATHPALSGKWRFYMDVQ

>member
-49 ATRAAQEAQAAHTP
+49 ATRAAQEAQAAH
-63 AQKNAR
+63 ASVQKNAR

-126 ADDMNASRQAVRLA
+126 TDDMNASRQAVRLA

-540 TTLAVTGVGV
+540 TTIAVTGVGV
-550 SAANSTLASQPD
+550 SAANSTLGAQPD

-571 TTVTVVLKSGDNQPA
+571 TTVTVVLRSGDNQPA

-617 AAREPVL
+617 AASEPVL

-710 KPVSGEA
+710 KTVSGEA
-717 GRLKLATTAGVD
+717 GRLKLATTAAGVD

-788 LTVTKNSAV
+788 
-797 ADGQDADTLAVAVTD
+797 
-812 KYTNPV
+812 
-818 ENQAVTLSASP
+818 
-829 ADVTFAATPVT
+829 
-840 TGPDGKAQATL
+840 
-851 TSLTPGDKA
+851 
-860 ITATLANGNS
+860 
-870 TQENVIFLPDP
+870 
-881 NAMVNTLVVTDHA
+881 
-894 GQTTDSLPVGTT
+894 
-906 DASTFTVTAEVQ
+906 
-918 DSSGHPA
+918 
-925 PANLKVNWTLDQAT
+925 
-939 CRVPAGTLKDASS
+939 
-952 LTDTTGHA
+952 
-960 VMTITSA
+960 
-967 DPHQACDGLKVTA
+967 
-980 VVDGATRSATATLKY
+980 
-995 TADTASAKVDTVTM
+995 
-1009 TSDHTV
+1009 
-1015 FLADGNDRAEYTA
+1015 
-1028 AVTDQYGNP
+1028 
-1037 VAGTAVNWTTTGG
+1037 
-1050 TLANAQTTTDPQGN
+1050 
-1064 TSGALTDTQAETVTV
+1064 
-1079 SAVAGTSQ
+1079 
-1087 PTAADK
+1087 
-1093 TVEFR
+1093 
-1098 TATLQDNTP
+1098 
-1107 DATEKPVGDGPGST
+1107 
-1121 FTFTATV
+1121 
-1128 MDNTGA
+1128 
-1134 PVKDAEIKWRQ
+1134 
-1145 DGGTDYRLSADT
+1145 
-1157 VRTDD
+1157 
-1162 QGQAQVTLTD
+1162 
-1172 PMHKATDR
+1172 
-1180 LTVTATY
+1180 
-1187 NGRSVGA
+1187 
-1194 DVAYVADATTA
+1194 
-1205 AVSALTLADPTVTT
+1205 
-1219 REANGTDAFTWNALV
+1219 
-1234 TDQYGNKVNKA
+1234 
-1245 DVTWSTD
+1245 
-1252 TAGTPPAQTT
+1252 
-1262 SQTGAT
+1262 
-1268 GEASTTLTSA
+1268 
-1278 TPVSNV
+1278 
-1284 HMQAKTAVQQTA
+1284 
-1296 YTSPVGVS
+1296 
-1304 FVVAGAATI
+1304 
-1313 TGAVTTDNSVADG
+1313 
-1326 ATADVVTITVTD
+1326 
-1338 PAGNP
+1338 
-1343 VTGVDLTADLSKSNG
+1343 
-1358 VQTTDGKTTWALD
+1358 
-1371 AAGKAT
+1371 
-1377 ISFTTTVAGTHSIA
+1377 
-1391 FTVPDSANA
+1391 
-1400 KAGAGTVNITFV
+1400 
-1412 AGPVDAAQSEVTVP
+1412 
-1426 VGAAVQGDPLELHL
+1426 
-1440 YARDANRN
+1440 
-1448 PVSAAQLDK
+1448 
-1457 VNVAIAATGTGVTL
+1457 
-1471 TATPQGD
+1471 
-1478 DTDATG
+1478 
-1484 PYRKYSLVPDT
+1484 
-1495 ASYATQAIRY
+1495 
-1505 NTVTVQVNGAN
+1505 
-1516 VGTQYHAA
+1516 
-1524 WSPDIVL
+1524 
-1531 DNGWPTATYENDAVS
+1531 
-1546 IIAQC
+1546 
-1551 STPIVVDTQVNVYI
+1551 
-1565 LGTAGKVDEP
+1565 
-1575 CGRDPATSLP
+1575 
-1585 VRVVATQTAPIEAAT
+1585 
-1600 ASYSGYSRYASWTST
+1600 
-1615 GTPFTKVESCG
+1615 
-1626 TSGCSESRNFTL
+1626 
-1638 KDTNYVNITSGTVLP
+1638 
-1653 NGNVLSSKPV
+1653 
-1663 TVSYSTDVGSTT
+1663 
-1675 SPAVVNIQLGVLDS
+1675 
-1689 DDKGKTSQTF
+1689 
-1699 SRSYGIGSYVSD
+1699 
-1711 VNNNIRISFYS
+1711 
-1722 RYSYT
+1722 
-1727 YGEVTLINATAW
+1727 
-1739 FDRFTLSKYD
+1739 
-1749 YSVTA
+1749 
-1754 ANCSHPTVEN
+1754 
-1764 YPYTS
+1764 
-1769 GGAQYDG
+1769 
-1776 WFVGNLSGF
+1776 
-1785 FADKAAVVNVPFT
+1785 
-1798 SGIKA
+1798 
-1803 MSAEISGLYLIT
+1803 
-1815 PQKGSAYPPRL
+1815 
-1826 AICTS
+1826 
-1831 TSFKTGTLSDK
+1831 
-1842 DQNIVAP
+1842 
-1849 HYLKYRRY
+1849 

>member
-49 ATRAAQEAQAAHTP
+49 ATRAAQEAQAAHAP
-63 AQKNAR
+63 AQKNIR

-114 LPSLGSDPAGDS
+114 LPSLGSDPAGGS
-126 ADDMNASRQAVRLA
+126 TDDMNASRQAVRLA

-175 SMARGMATGKA
+175 SMARDMATGKA

-304 VYHRLTSWKNSPDL
+304 VYHRLTNWKNSPDL

-540 TTLAVTGVGV
+540 TTLTVTGVGV
-550 SAANSTLASQPD
+550 SAANSTLGAQPD

-596 GELTPDGGLV
+596 GKLTPDSGLV

-624 TALKEDS
+624 TTLKEDS

-717 GRLKLATTAGVD
+717 GRLKLATTAAGVD

-742 PGIYT
+742 PGVYT

-818 ENQAVTLSASP
+818 ENQAVTLSATP

-840 TGPDGKAQATL
+840 TGPDGKTQATL

-870 TQENVIFLPDP
+870 AQENVTFLPDP
-881 NAMVNTLVVTDHA
+881 NAVVNTLAVTDHA

-906 DASTFTVTAEVQ
+906 DASAFTVTAKVQ
-918 DSSGHPA
+918 DSSGNPA

-952 LTDTTGHA
+952 LTDATGHA

-967 DPHQACDGLKVTA
+967 DPHKACDGLKVTA

-995 TADTASAKVDTVTM
+995 TADAASAKVDTVTM

-1015 FLADGNDRAEYTA
+1015 FLADGKDSAEYTA

-1037 VAGTAVNWTTTGG
+1037 VAGTAVTWTTTGG
-1050 TLANAQTTTDPQGN
+1050 KLANAQTTTDPQGN

-1079 SAVAGTSQ
+1079 SAAAGTSQ

-1107 DATEKPVGDGPGST
+1107 DAKEKPVGDGPGST

-1128 MDNTGA
+1128 KDNTGA
-1134 PVKDAEIKWRQ
+1134 PVKDAEIKWTQ

-1180 LTVTATY
+1180 ITVTATY

-1234 TDQYGNKVNKA
+1234 TDQYGNKVKNA

-1252 TAGTPPAQTT
+1252 TTGTPPVQTT
-1262 SQTGAT
+1262 SQTGNT
-1268 GEASTTLTSA
+1268 GEAGNTLVSA
-1278 TPVSNV
+1278 TAVSNV

-1304 FVVAGAATI
+1304 FVVQGAATI
-1313 TGAVTTDNSVADG
+1313 TGQSVVDNSVADG

-1358 VQTTDGKTTWALD
+1358 VQTTDGKTTRALD

-1391 FTVPDSANA
+1391 FSVPDSANA
-1400 KAGAGTVNITFV
+1400 RAGAGTVSITFV

-1448 PVSAAQLDK
+1448 PVTAAQLDK
-1457 VNVAIAATGTGVTL
+1457 VIVAIAATGTGITL

-1524 WSPDIVL
+1524 WSPDITL
-1531 DNGWPTATYENDAVS
+1531 DRSNAPAYSDADVNR
-1546 IIAQC
+1546 IIKSC
-1551 STPIVVDTQVNVYI
+1551 SADLVVDTSTPDNWKVFTTTQDFV
-1565 LGTAGKVDEP
+1565 GTHEFE
-1575 CGRDPATSLP
+1575 CGQD
-1585 VRVVATQTAPIEAAT
+1585 TQTALRPKVKYTAQLLPDVTVHRVGTKYPDDWTLYGGSIETSDSAGWKARSGTATRSVSRGVTGAAMELPRRTYIGRRINVVTQDASGATTGDKLIVPYAVGLLTKWYTGKNATYTPEVPSGFTVSVKGSKMTGYPVAMKLEVTMYVYKT
-1600 ASYSGYSRYASWTST
+1600 ASELFTGIFSLHDITRST
-1615 GTPFTKVESCG
+1615 V
-1626 TSGCSESRNFTL
+1626 
-1638 KDTNYVNITSGTVLP
+1638 
-1653 NGNVLSSKPV
+1653 
-1663 TVSYSTDVGSTT
+1663 
-1675 SPAVVNIQLGVLDS
+1675 
-1689 DDKGKTSQTF
+1689 
-1699 SRSYGIGSYVSD
+1699 
-1711 VNNNIRISFYS
+1711 
-1722 RYSYT
+1722 
-1727 YGEVTLINATAW
+1727 INA
-1739 FDRFTLSKYD
+1739 LSIDMQTDLKGVMQLYAAEGID
-1749 YSVTA
+1749 PGNGYMYTDAAEDTVRAYTEWGGNGYQTSVRLLTDE
-1754 ANCSHPTVEN
+1754 H
-1764 YPYTS
+1764 
-1769 GGAQYDG
+1769 AQG
-1776 WFVGNLSGF
+1776 EGNFGN
-1785 FADKAAVVNVPFT
+1785 DNNV
-1798 SGIKA
+1798 S
-1803 MSAEISGLYLIT
+1803 
-1815 PQKGSAYPPRL
+1815 
-1826 AICTS
+1826 
-1831 TSFKTGTLSDK
+1831 
-1842 DQNIVAP
+1842 NP
-1849 HYLKYRRY
+1849 HYLHIRF

>member
-22 RTVLFAAVLQAMLP
+22 RTLLFAAVLQAMLP

-41 SDAVAGAQ
+41 SDAVSSTQ
-49 ATRAAQEAQAAHTP
+49 ATRAAQEAQAAHAAHAP

-69 PRSPFRVDREAAPAP
+69 PRSPFRVDREA
-84 QAATA
+84 
-89 SRSPFRVDRETGGLS
+89 GGLS
-104 PSPAPVSADD
+104 PSPAPVAADD
-114 LPSLGSDPAGDS
+114 LPSLGTDPAGQTGGGAGDELKS
-126 ADDMNASRQAVRLA
+126 ARQAVRLA

-149 GAAPLASA
+149 GAATLASA
-157 ASTAGALLQNTH
+157 ASTAGSLLQNTH

-213 NSALDLLHPWYETP
+213 NSAFDLLHPWWETP
-227 DDLFFSQGSLHRT
+227 DNMLFSQGSLHRT
-240 DSRGQANLGFGWRHW
+240 DHRSQANLGFGWRHW

-298 LKLGAN
+298 LKMDAN
-304 VYHRLTSWKNSPDL
+304 LYHRLTNWKNSPDL

-343 GGRLTWEQY
+343 GAKLEYEQY
-352 YGNQVGLFGYDDLQ
+352 YGNQVALFDTDHLQ
-366 SNPRALT
+366 SNPRAVT
-373 AGLTW
+373 TDLTW

-384 TVSAGRRQGQH
+384 TVSAGRRQGQNS
-395 GHFETEFGVNFTLNP
+395 HFETEFGVNFTLNP

-488 DAAFLAAGGK
+488 DADFLAAGGK

-532 GNESERAQ
+532 GNKSERAQ

-550 SAANSTLASQPD
+550 SATNSTLGAQPG

-571 TTVTVVLKSGDNQPA
+571 ATVTVVLKSGDNQPA

-596 GELTPDGGLV
+596 GKLTPDSGLV

-617 AAREPVL
+617 ATREPVL
-624 TALKEDS
+624 TTLKEDS

-717 GRLKLATTAGVD
+717 GRLKLATTAAGVD

-742 PGIYT
+742 PGVYT

-818 ENQAVTLSASP
+818 ENQAVTLSATP

-840 TGPDGKAQATL
+840 TGPDGKTQATL

-870 TQENVIFLPDP
+870 AQENVTFLPDP
-881 NAMVNTLVVTDHA
+881 NAVVNTLAVTDHA

-906 DASTFTVTAEVQ
+906 DASAFTVTAKVQ
-918 DSSGHPA
+918 DSSGNPA

-952 LTDTTGHA
+952 LTDATGHA

-967 DPHQACDGLKVTA
+967 DPHKACDGLKVTA

-995 TADTASAKVDTVTM
+995 TADAASAKVDTVTM

-1015 FLADGNDRAEYTA
+1015 FLADGNDSAEYTA

-1037 VAGTAVNWTTTGG
+1037 VAGTAVTWTTTGG
-1050 TLANAQTTTDPQGN
+1050 KLANAQTTTDPQGN
-1064 TSGALTDTQAETVTV
+1064 TSGTLTDTQAETVTV
-1079 SAVAGTSQ
+1079 SAAAGTSQ

-1098 TATLQDNTP
+1098 TATLRDNTP

-1121 FTFTATV
+1121 FTFTASV

-1180 LTVTATY
+1180 ITVTATY

-1219 REANGTDAFTWNALV
+1219 RAADGTDAFTWNALA
-1234 TDQYGNKVNKA
+1234 TDQYGNKVKNA
-1245 DVTWSTD
+1245 TITWSTD

-1262 SQTGAT
+1262 SQTGNT

-1304 FVVAGAATI
+1304 FVVQGAATI

-1391 FTVPDSANA
+1391 FSVPDSANA
-1400 KAGAGTVNITFV
+1400 NASAGTVNLTFV

-1471 TATPQGD
+1471 TATKTGD

-1484 PYRKYSLVPDT
+1484 PYRKYSLLPDT
-1495 ASYATQAIRY
+1495 ASYAARSIRY
-1505 NTVTVQVNGAN
+1505 NTVTVQVDGAN
-1516 VGTQYHAA
+1516 VGTEYHAA
-1524 WSPDIVL
+1524 WSPDIDL
-1531 DNGWPTATYENDAVS
+1531 NNIPATYT
-1546 IIAQC
+1546 
-1551 STPIVVDTQVNVYI
+1551 STEIRRIVAGCQEPIVVVPQGDGSSVVFAKLTAPAAIRCGNDPATGLAPVARVNNATDPGKPDIKYWFRTTGPGWTRSDVAISASDSAGDYGFRIELRLTGSVDAPGAVSLSPQFPSVYVFTGLPTVNGKIPAAQSVRYTLAAGIAKLDGSAPASDGHFTQ
-1565 LGTAGKVDEP
+1565 E
-1575 CGRDPATSLP
+1575 CGRDLTIITESADHTSYFFRTRGYGTAIFRTHKTATGFNHYSL
-1585 VRVVATQTAPIEAAT
+1585 RDTVA
-1600 ASYSGYSRYASWTST
+1600 
-1615 GTPFTKVESCG
+1615 
-1626 TSGCSESRNFTL
+1626 
-1638 KDTNYVNITSGTVLP
+1638 YVNAGMYPYYGASLTTIGSPDTRSDYRSALIASDAAVDKFYLLAPGDNTIFTV
-1653 NGNVLSSKPV
+1653 GAE
-1663 TVSYSTDVGSTT
+1663 TCRF
-1675 SPAVVNIQLGVLDS
+1675 DS
-1689 DDKGKTSQTF
+1689 DDF
-1699 SRSYGIGSYVSD
+1699 GS
-1711 VNNNIRISFYS
+1711 N
-1722 RYSYT
+1722 
-1727 YGEVTLINATAW
+1727 
-1739 FDRFTLSKYD
+1739 
-1749 YSVTA
+1749 
-1754 ANCSHPTVEN
+1754 
-1764 YPYTS
+1764 
-1769 GGAQYDG
+1769 G
-1776 WFVGNLSGF
+1776 WSSNWV
-1785 FADKAAVVNVPFT
+1785 K
-1798 SGIKA
+1798 
-1803 MSAEISGLYLIT
+1803 
-1815 PQKGSAYPPRL
+1815 
-1826 AICTS
+1826 
-1831 TSFKTGTLSDK
+1831 
-1842 DQNIVAP
+1842 P
-1849 HYLKYRRY
+1849 HYFWQSMV